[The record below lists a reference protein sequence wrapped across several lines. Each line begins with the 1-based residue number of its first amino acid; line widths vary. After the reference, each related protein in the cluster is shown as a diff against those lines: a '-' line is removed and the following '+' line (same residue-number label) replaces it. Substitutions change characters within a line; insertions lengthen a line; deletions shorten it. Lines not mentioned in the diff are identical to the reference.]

1 MAKDTEL
8 KIKISGKVDPSLKA
22 ACDKTTASLQ
32 RSYTKMKNTTKI
44 AAAAIA
50 GAGAM
55 ALKKS
60 IDIGSE
66 FEAQMSTVGA
76 IANASESDMA
86 RLTEKAKEMG
96 AKTVFSAKESGEAF
110 EYMAMAGW
118 KTGQMLN
125 GIEGI
130 MNLAAAS
137 GEELGTTSDIVT
149 DALTAFGLKAKDSTH
164 FANVLAQAATS
175 SNTNVG
181 MLGESFKYVAPV
193 AGSMGYSIED
203 VSLALGLMA
212 NASVKSSIA
221 GRALKTAIA
230 NMAAPTDK
238 MEAAM
243 KKYNISLKDN
253 HGNVKDFKSVLD
265 NVRDSL
271 GQITDKKERAAA
283 IKTIFGKDAMA
294 GMSAIITASK
304 KDYDSLTKS
313 IYNCDGAAE
322 KMANR
327 RLDNFKGDVEQ
338 LSGALETKAIEIY
351 ELSAGPLR
359 DVTQE
364 LTSWV
369 EEFDINSGAQKLED
383 FGASVID
390 AAEPLLNVGEWLL
403 DHPDVA
409 VTAISGV
416 AGVLTA
422 SNIAGHISN
431 ITASVKTL
439 NLALKANPILF
450 GGIAVA
456 GIVSAMGLAVY
467 EAGEQAKEAS
477 LDSHFG
483 NIAFSMDQ
491 LNDAADRIIGTDKL
505 QAVSELLS
513 STKVSDGFLK
523 QMQKASNE
531 VKKMDWKVSA
541 GLEISDED
549 ISDYKSNVESY
560 VKSAQDY
567 ISNQGYTVNIATNLL
582 YDDEDKKNKLLKDN
596 NSFYNGLDQEAKK
609 LSNKISKRLKK
620 AVKDGMTPD
629 LQEEVNGL
637 LQQLSDITN
646 TISQA
651 ESDAKWDTL
660 SAEFSG
666 KEMTAD
672 SFDKMQS
679 AINTN
684 IDEIKEGAQEALE
697 TANTNTNAKYL
708 RGKITEQEMQKEK
721 KSNAEAYNK
730 TINDAQNKG
739 AEFLYNTLLDTY
751 GKDIQS
757 GNYGGGNAKAIQQ
770 IIDKMSPTF
779 EGTDYESV
787 MDVFRNATLSG
798 NVVREKLLSLTS
810 LTGEKSSIEWGG
822 YADKIE
828 KDAESAKKIADNYF
842 SEVGNSS
849 KKSGEAA
856 VKTMKDVIKNG
867 LVSGVNANMPIS
879 ITGNYA
885 VTSSG
890 STASSS
896 SGTTTKKSAAD
907 ELNSPDLAKK
917 FGVPGHATG
926 TISTKEH
933 LAMVSEKN
941 KAEAIIPLDGSKRSR
956 SLYRETGR
964 ILGEG
969 QGQSS
974 SVFAP
979 QIHITMS
986 GSASN
991 QDAEKIRKI
1000 VEKQV
1005 EASYQKMVKKNKR
1018 LNMRG

>member
-76 IANASESDMA
+76 IANASESDMV
-86 RLTEKAKEMG
+86 RLTDKAKEMG
-96 AKTVFSAKESGEAF
+96 ATTKFTAVESGQAF

-118 KTGQMLN
+118 KTNQMLN
-125 GIEGI
+125 GISGI
-130 MNLAAAS
+130 MSLAAAS
-137 GEELGTTSDIVT
+137 GEDLGITSDIVT
-149 DALTAFGLKAKDSTH
+149 DALTAFGLKAKDSAH
-164 FANVLAQAATS
+164 FSDVLAQASAS
-175 SNTNVG
+175 ANTNVS

-203 VSLALGLMA
+203 TSLALGLMA

-221 GRALKTAIA
+221 GRSLKTAIA
-230 NMAAPTDK
+230 NMAAPTAK
-238 MEAAM
+238 MAATM
-243 KKYNISLKDN
+243 KKYNISLKDSN
-253 HGNVKDFKSVLD
+253 GGTKSLKSTID
-265 NVRDSL
+265 NIRESL
-271 GQITDKKERAAA
+271 GKIDDKKERAAA
-283 IKTIFGKDAMA
+283 IKNIFGKDALA
-294 GMSAIITASK
+294 GMSAIITASE
-304 KDYDSLTKS
+304 KDYNNLTKA

-327 RLDNFKGDVEQ
+327 KMDNLKGDVA
-338 LSGALETKAIEIY
+338 LLTSALETKAINIY
-351 ELSAGPLR
+351 ELTSGPLR
-359 DVTQE
+359 EVTQD
-364 LTSWV
+364 LTDWV
-369 EEFDINSGAQKLED
+369 EDFDVNSAAQKLED
-383 FGASVID
+383 FGSSVMD
-390 AAEPLLNVGEWLL
+390 VAEPLLNVGEWLL

-439 NLALKANPILF
+439 NLALKANPVLF

-456 GIVSAMGLAVY
+456 GILTGIGVAVY
-467 EAGEQAKEAS
+467 KAGEDAKEAS
-477 LDSHFG
+477 LDEHFG

-523 QMQKASNE
+523 QMQKAANE

-609 LSNKISKRLKK
+609 LSDKISKRLKK

-708 RGKITEQEMQKEK
+708 RGKITEEEMKKEK
-721 KSNAEAYNK
+721 ESNAEAYNK
-730 TINDAQNKG
+730 TISDAKNKG
-739 AEFLYNTLLDTY
+739 AEFMYNSLMDTY
-751 GKDIQS
+751 GRDIKWKYYGE
-757 GNYGGGNAKAIQQ
+757 GNGTAISQL
-770 IIDKMSPTF
+770 IEKMLPSVAGTEYEGKLKTIDKAASAHSSYNL
-779 EGTDYESV
+779 GTWLHLD
-787 MDVFRNATLSG
+787 
-798 NVVREKLLSLTS
+798 
-810 LTGEKSSIEWGG
+810 GEVS
-822 YADKIE
+822 
-828 KDAESAKKIADNYF
+828 AESP
-842 SEVGNSS
+842 
-849 KKSGEAA
+849 AA
-856 VKTMKDVIKNG
+856 
-867 LVSGVNANMPIS
+867 
-879 ITGNYA
+879 
-885 VTSSG
+885 
-890 STASSS
+890 
-896 SGTTTKKSAAD
+896 
-907 ELNSPDLAKK
+907 DLAKK
-917 FGVPGHATG
+917 YLDTKDLANLDLATPLSKSSKKGGKAAATTIKDTVKTELNSGVSATMPVNIKGNYTVSSDENLVKKDTSNGAVAKNSVKVPGHATG

-964 ILGEG
+964 LLGEG

>member
-76 IANASESDMA
+76 IANASESDMV
-86 RLTEKAKEMG
+86 RLTDKAKEMG
-96 AKTVFSAKESGEAF
+96 ATTKFTAVESGQAF

-118 KTGQMLN
+118 KTNQMLN
-125 GIEGI
+125 GISGI
-130 MNLAAAS
+130 MSLAAAS
-137 GEELGTTSDIVT
+137 GEDLGITSDIVT
-149 DALTAFGLKAKDSTH
+149 DALTAFGLKAKDSAH
-164 FANVLAQAATS
+164 FSDVLAQASAS
-175 SNTNVG
+175 ANTNVS

-203 VSLALGLMA
+203 TSLALGLMA

-221 GRALKTAIA
+221 GRSLKTAIA
-230 NMAAPTDK
+230 NMAAPTAK
-238 MEAAM
+238 MAATM
-243 KKYNISLKDN
+243 KKYNISLKDSN
-253 HGNVKDFKSVLD
+253 GGTKSLKSTID
-265 NVRDSL
+265 NIRESL
-271 GQITDKKERAAA
+271 GKIDDKKERAAA
-283 IKTIFGKDAMA
+283 IKNIFGKDALA
-294 GMSAIITASK
+294 GMSAIITASE
-304 KDYDSLTKS
+304 KDYNNLTKA

-327 RLDNFKGDVEQ
+327 KMDNLKGDVA
-338 LSGALETKAIEIY
+338 LLTSALETKAINIY
-351 ELSAGPLR
+351 ELTSGPLR
-359 DVTQE
+359 EVTQD
-364 LTSWV
+364 LTDWV
-369 EEFDINSGAQKLED
+369 EDFDVNSAAQKLED
-383 FGASVID
+383 FGSSVMD
-390 AAEPLLNVGEWLL
+390 VAEPLLNVGEWLL

-439 NLALKANPILF
+439 NLALKANPVLF

-456 GIVSAMGLAVY
+456 GILTGIGVAVY
-467 EAGEQAKEAS
+467 KAGEDAKEAS
-477 LDSHFG
+477 LDEHFG

-523 QMQKASNE
+523 QMQKAANE

-609 LSNKISKRLKK
+609 LSDKISKRLKK

-708 RGKITEQEMQKEK
+708 RGKITEEEMKKEK
-721 KSNAEAYNK
+721 ESNAEAYNK
-730 TINDAQNKG
+730 TISDAKNKG
-739 AEFLYNTLLDTY
+739 AEFMYNSLMDTY
-751 GKDIQS
+751 GRDIKWKYYGE
-757 GNYGGGNAKAIQQ
+757 GNGTAISQL
-770 IIDKMSPTF
+770 IEKMLPSVAGTEYEGKLKTIDKAASAHSSYNL
-779 EGTDYESV
+779 GTWLHLD
-787 MDVFRNATLSG
+787 
-798 NVVREKLLSLTS
+798 
-810 LTGEKSSIEWGG
+810 GEVS
-822 YADKIE
+822 
-828 KDAESAKKIADNYF
+828 AESP
-842 SEVGNSS
+842 
-849 KKSGEAA
+849 AA
-856 VKTMKDVIKNG
+856 
-867 LVSGVNANMPIS
+867 
-879 ITGNYA
+879 
-885 VTSSG
+885 
-890 STASSS
+890 
-896 SGTTTKKSAAD
+896 
-907 ELNSPDLAKK
+907 DLAKK
-917 FGVPGHATG
+917 YLDTKDLANLDLATPLSKSSKKGGKAAATTIKDTVKTELNSGVSATMPDNIKGNYTVSSDENLVKKDTSNGAVAKNSVKVPGHATG

-964 ILGEG
+964 LLGEG

>member
-66 FEAQMSTVGA
+66 FEDQMSTVGA
-76 IANASESDMA
+76 IANASESDMV
-86 RLTEKAKEMG
+86 RLTDKAKEMG
-96 AKTVFSAKESGEAF
+96 ATTKFTAVESGQAF

-118 KTGQMLN
+118 KTNQMLN
-125 GIEGI
+125 GISGI
-130 MNLAAAS
+130 MSLAAAS
-137 GEELGTTSDIVT
+137 GEDLGITSDIVT
-149 DALTAFGLKAKDSTH
+149 DALTAFGLKAKDSAH
-164 FANVLAQAATS
+164 FSDVLAQASAS
-175 SNTNVG
+175 ANTNVS

-203 VSLALGLMA
+203 TSLALGLMA

-221 GRALKTAIA
+221 GRSLKTAIA

-238 MEAAM
+238 MAATM
-243 KKYNISLKDN
+243 KKYNISLKDSD
-253 HGNVKDFKSVLD
+253 GGTKSLKSTID
-265 NVRDSL
+265 NIRESL
-271 GQITDKKERAAA
+271 GKIDDKKERAAA
-283 IKTIFGKDAMA
+283 IKNIFGKDALA
-294 GMSAIITASK
+294 GMSAIITASE
-304 KDYDSLTKS
+304 KDYDNLTKA

-327 RLDNFKGDVEQ
+327 KMDNLKGDVA
-338 LSGALETKAIEIY
+338 LLTSALETKAINIY
-351 ELSAGPLR
+351 ELTSGPLR
-359 DVTQE
+359 EVTQD
-364 LTSWV
+364 LTDWV
-369 EEFDINSGAQKLED
+369 EDFDVNSAAQKLED
-383 FGASVID
+383 FGSSVMD
-390 AAEPLLNVGEWLL
+390 VAEPLLNVGEWLL

-439 NLALKANPILF
+439 NLALKANPVLF
-450 GGIAVA
+450 GGMAVA
-456 GIVSAMGLAVY
+456 GLIAGVGVAVY
-467 EAGEQAKEAS
+467 QAGEQAKRSS
-477 LDSHFG
+477 LDAHFG

-523 QMQKASNE
+523 QMQKAANE

-609 LSNKISKRLKK
+609 LSDKISKRLKK

-730 TINDAQNKG
+730 TISDAKNKG
-739 AEFLYNTLLDTY
+739 AEFMYNSLMDTY
-751 GKDIQS
+751 GRDIKWKYYGE
-757 GNYGGGNAKAIQQ
+757 GNGTAISQL
-770 IIDKMSPTF
+770 IEKMLPSVAGTEYEGKLKTIDKAASAHSSYNL
-779 EGTDYESV
+779 GTWLHLDDEVS
-787 MDVFRNATLSG
+787 
-798 NVVREKLLSLTS
+798 
-810 LTGEKSSIEWGG
+810 
-822 YADKIE
+822 
-828 KDAESAKKIADNYF
+828 AESPAAELAKKYLDTKDLANLDLATPL
-842 SEVGNSS
+842 SKSS
-849 KKSGEAA
+849 KKGGKAA
-856 VKTMKDVIKNG
+856 ATTIKDTVKT
-867 LVSGVNANMPIS
+867 
-879 ITGNYA
+879 
-885 VTSSG
+885 
-890 STASSS
+890 
-896 SGTTTKKSAAD
+896 
-907 ELNSPDLAKK
+907 ELNSGVSATMPVNIKGNYTVSSDENLVKKDTSNGAVAKNSVK
-917 FGVPGHATG
+917 VPGHATG

-964 ILGEG
+964 LLGEG

>member
-76 IANASESDMA
+76 IANASESDMV
-86 RLTEKAKEMG
+86 RLTDKAKEMG
-96 AKTVFSAKESGEAF
+96 ATTKFTAVESGQAF

-118 KTGQMLN
+118 KTNQMLN
-125 GIEGI
+125 GISGI
-130 MNLAAAS
+130 MSLAAAS
-137 GEELGTTSDIVT
+137 GEDLGITSDIVT
-149 DALTAFGLKAKDSTH
+149 DALTAFGLKAKDSAH
-164 FANVLAQAATS
+164 FSDVLAQASAS
-175 SNTNVG
+175 ANTNVS

-203 VSLALGLMA
+203 TSLALGLMA

-221 GRALKTAIA
+221 GRSLKTAIA
-230 NMAAPTDK
+230 NMAAPTAK
-238 MEAAM
+238 MAATM
-243 KKYNISLKDN
+243 KKYNISLKDSN
-253 HGNVKDFKSVLD
+253 GGTKSLKSTID
-265 NVRDSL
+265 NIRESL
-271 GQITDKKERAAA
+271 GKIDDKKERAAA
-283 IKTIFGKDAMA
+283 IKNIFGKDALA
-294 GMSAIITASK
+294 GMSAIITASE
-304 KDYDSLTKS
+304 KDYNNLTKA

-327 RLDNFKGDVEQ
+327 KMDNLKGDVA
-338 LSGALETKAIEIY
+338 LLTSALETKAINIY
-351 ELSAGPLR
+351 ELTSGPLR
-359 DVTQE
+359 EVTQD
-364 LTSWV
+364 LTDWV
-369 EEFDINSGAQKLED
+369 EDFDVNSAAQKLED
-383 FGASVID
+383 FGSSVMD
-390 AAEPLLNVGEWLL
+390 VAEPLLNVGEWLL

-439 NLALKANPILF
+439 NLALKANPVLF

-456 GIVSAMGLAVY
+456 GILTGIGVAVY
-467 EAGEQAKEAS
+467 KAGEDAKEAS
-477 LDSHFG
+477 LDEHFG

-523 QMQKASNE
+523 QMQKAANE

-549 ISDYKSNVESY
+549 ISDYKSNVKSY

-609 LSNKISKRLKK
+609 LSDKISKRLKK

-708 RGKITEQEMQKEK
+708 RGKITEEEMKKEK
-721 KSNAEAYNK
+721 ESNAEAYNK
-730 TINDAQNKG
+730 TISDAKNKG
-739 AEFLYNTLLDTY
+739 AEFMYNSLMDTY
-751 GKDIQS
+751 GRDIKWKYYGE
-757 GNYGGGNAKAIQQ
+757 GNGTAISQL
-770 IIDKMSPTF
+770 IEKMLPSVAGTEYEGKLKTIDKAASAHSSYNL
-779 EGTDYESV
+779 GTWLHLDDEVS
-787 MDVFRNATLSG
+787 
-798 NVVREKLLSLTS
+798 
-810 LTGEKSSIEWGG
+810 
-822 YADKIE
+822 
-828 KDAESAKKIADNYF
+828 AESPAAELAKKYLDTKDLANLDLATPL
-842 SEVGNSS
+842 SKSS
-849 KKSGEAA
+849 KKGGKAA
-856 VKTMKDVIKNG
+856 ATTIKDTVKT
-867 LVSGVNANMPIS
+867 
-879 ITGNYA
+879 
-885 VTSSG
+885 
-890 STASSS
+890 
-896 SGTTTKKSAAD
+896 
-907 ELNSPDLAKK
+907 ELNSGVSATMPVNIKGNYTVSSDENLVKKDTSNGAVAKNSVK
-917 FGVPGHATG
+917 VPGHATG

-964 ILGEG
+964 LLGEG

>member
-76 IANASESDMA
+76 IANASESDMV
-86 RLTEKAKEMG
+86 RLTDKAKEMG
-96 AKTVFSAKESGEAF
+96 ATTKFTAVESGQAF

-118 KTGQMLN
+118 KTNQMLN
-125 GIEGI
+125 GISGI
-130 MNLAAAS
+130 MSLAAAS
-137 GEELGTTSDIVT
+137 GEDLGITSDIVT
-149 DALTAFGLKAKDSTH
+149 DALTAFGLKAKDSAH
-164 FANVLAQAATS
+164 FSDVLAQASAS
-175 SNTNVG
+175 ANTNVS

-203 VSLALGLMA
+203 TSLALGLMA

-221 GRALKTAIA
+221 GRSLKTAIA

-238 MEAAM
+238 MAATM
-243 KKYNISLKDN
+243 KKYNISLKDSD
-253 HGNVKDFKSVLD
+253 GGTKSLKSTID
-265 NVRDSL
+265 NIRESL
-271 GQITDKKERAAA
+271 GKIDDKKERAAA
-283 IKTIFGKDAMA
+283 IKNIFGKDALA
-294 GMSAIITASK
+294 GMSAIITASE
-304 KDYDSLTKS
+304 KDYNNLTKA

-327 RLDNFKGDVEQ
+327 KMDNLKGDVA
-338 LSGALETKAIEIY
+338 LLTSALETKAINIY
-351 ELSAGPLR
+351 ELTSGPLR
-359 DVTQE
+359 EVTQD
-364 LTSWV
+364 LTDWV
-369 EEFDINSGAQKLED
+369 EDFDVNSAAQKLED
-383 FGASVID
+383 FGSSVMD
-390 AAEPLLNVGEWLL
+390 VAEPLLNVGEWLL

-439 NLALKANPILF
+439 NLALKANPVLF
-450 GGIAVA
+450 GGMAVA
-456 GIVSAMGLAVY
+456 GLIAGVGVAVY
-467 EAGEQAKEAS
+467 QAGEQAKRSS
-477 LDSHFG
+477 LDAHFG

-609 LSNKISKRLKK
+609 LSDKISKRLKK

-730 TINDAQNKG
+730 TISDAKNKG
-739 AEFLYNTLLDTY
+739 AEFMYNSLMDTY
-751 GKDIQS
+751 GRDIKWKYYGE
-757 GNYGGGNAKAIQQ
+757 GNGTAISQL
-770 IIDKMSPTF
+770 IEKMLPSVAGTEYEGKLKTIDKAASAHSSYNL
-779 EGTDYESV
+779 GTWLHLDDEVS
-787 MDVFRNATLSG
+787 
-798 NVVREKLLSLTS
+798 
-810 LTGEKSSIEWGG
+810 
-822 YADKIE
+822 
-828 KDAESAKKIADNYF
+828 AESPAAELAKKYLDTKDLANLDLATPL
-842 SEVGNSS
+842 SKSS
-849 KKSGEAA
+849 KKGGKAA
-856 VKTMKDVIKNG
+856 ATTIKDTVKT
-867 LVSGVNANMPIS
+867 
-879 ITGNYA
+879 
-885 VTSSG
+885 
-890 STASSS
+890 
-896 SGTTTKKSAAD
+896 
-907 ELNSPDLAKK
+907 ELNSGVSATMPVNIKGNYTVSSDENLVKKDTSNGAVAKNSVK
-917 FGVPGHATG
+917 VPGHATG

-964 ILGEG
+964 LLGEG

>member
-76 IANASESDMA
+76 IANASESDMV
-86 RLTEKAKEMG
+86 RLTDKAKEMG
-96 AKTVFSAKESGEAF
+96 ATTKFTAVESGQAF

-118 KTGQMLN
+118 KTNQMLN
-125 GIEGI
+125 GISGI
-130 MNLAAAS
+130 MSLAAAS
-137 GEELGTTSDIVT
+137 GEDLGTTSDIVT
-149 DALTAFGLKAKDSTH
+149 DALTAFGLKAKDSAH
-164 FANVLAQAATS
+164 FSDVLAQASAS
-175 SNTNVG
+175 ANTNVS

-193 AGSMGYSIED
+193 AGSMGYSVED
-203 VSLALGLMA
+203 ISLALGLMA
-212 NASVKSSIA
+212 NASVKGSMA
-221 GRALKTAIA
+221 GTTLKTAIA

-238 MEAAM
+238 MAGAM
-243 KKYNISLKDN
+243 KKYNISLKDS

-271 GQITDKKERAAA
+271 GQLTDKKERAAA
-283 IKTIFGKDAMA
+283 IKTIFGKEALA

-304 KDYDSLTKS
+304 KDYDSLTES

-327 RLDNFKGDVEQ
+327 KMDNLKGDVA
-338 LSGALETKAIEIY
+338 LLTSALETKAINIY
-351 ELSAGPLR
+351 ELTSGPLR
-359 DVTQE
+359 EVTQD
-364 LTSWV
+364 LTDWV
-369 EEFDINSGAQKLED
+369 EDFDVNSAAQKLED
-383 FGASVID
+383 FGSSVMD
-390 AAEPLLNVGEWLL
+390 VAEPLLNVGEWLL

-439 NLALKANPILF
+439 NLALKANPVLF

-456 GIVSAMGLAVY
+456 GILTGIGVAVY
-467 EAGEQAKEAS
+467 KAGEDAKEAS
-477 LDSHFG
+477 LDEHFG

-505 QAVSELLS
+505 QSVSELLS

-523 QMQKASNE
+523 QMQKAANE

-560 VKSAQDY
+560 VKSTQDY

-609 LSNKISKRLKK
+609 LSDKISKRLKK

-708 RGKITEQEMQKEK
+708 RGKITEEEMKKEK
-721 KSNAEAYNK
+721 ESNAEAYNK
-730 TINDAQNKG
+730 TISDAKNKG
-739 AEFLYNTLLDTY
+739 AEFMYNSLMDTY
-751 GKDIQS
+751 GRDIKY
-757 GNYGGGNAKAIQQ
+757 GNYADGNAKAIQQ
-770 IIDKMSPTF
+770 IIDKMAPTI

-787 MDVFRNATLSG
+787 MNTIKSATLSG
-798 NVVREKLLSLTS
+798 DMVRGTLLTLGNIGRIDKN
-810 LTGEKSSIEWGG
+810 TG
-822 YADKIE
+822 YTDKIE
-828 KDAESAKKIADNYF
+828 QDAESAKKIADNYF

-917 FGVPGHATG
+917 FGIPGHATG

-964 ILGEG
+964 LLGEG

>member
-76 IANASESDMA
+76 IANASESDMV
-86 RLTEKAKEMG
+86 RLTDKAKEMG
-96 AKTVFSAKESGEAF
+96 ATTKFTAVESGQAF

-118 KTGQMLN
+118 KTNQMLN
-125 GIEGI
+125 GISGI
-130 MNLAAAS
+130 MSLAAAS
-137 GEELGTTSDIVT
+137 GEDLGITSDIVT
-149 DALTAFGLKAKDSTH
+149 DALTAFGLKAKDSAH
-164 FANVLAQAATS
+164 FSDVLAQASAS
-175 SNTNVG
+175 ANTNVS

-203 VSLALGLMA
+203 TSLALGLMA

-221 GRALKTAIA
+221 GRSLKTAIA
-230 NMAAPTDK
+230 NMAAPTAK
-238 MEAAM
+238 MAATM
-243 KKYNISLKDN
+243 KKYNISLKDSN
-253 HGNVKDFKSVLD
+253 GGTKSLKSTID
-265 NVRDSL
+265 NIRESL
-271 GQITDKKERAAA
+271 GKIDDKKERAAA
-283 IKTIFGKDAMA
+283 IKNIFGKDALA
-294 GMSAIITASK
+294 GMSAIITASE
-304 KDYDSLTKS
+304 KDYNNLTKA

-327 RLDNFKGDVEQ
+327 KMDNLKGDVA
-338 LSGALETKAIEIY
+338 LLTSALETKAINIY
-351 ELSAGPLR
+351 ELTSGPLR
-359 DVTQE
+359 EVTQD
-364 LTSWV
+364 LTDWV
-369 EEFDINSGAQKLED
+369 EDFDVNSAAQKLED
-383 FGASVID
+383 FGSSVMD
-390 AAEPLLNVGEWLL
+390 VAEPLLNVGEWLL

-439 NLALKANPILF
+439 NLALKANPVLF

-456 GIVSAMGLAVY
+456 GILTGIGVAVY
-467 EAGEQAKEAS
+467 KAGEDAKEAS
-477 LDSHFG
+477 LDEHFG

-523 QMQKASNE
+523 QMQKAANE

-609 LSNKISKRLKK
+609 LSDKISKRLKK
-620 AVKDGMTPD
+620 AVKEGMTPD

-637 LQQLSDITN
+637 LQQLSDITT

-708 RGKITEQEMQKEK
+708 RGKITEEEMKKEK
-721 KSNAEAYNK
+721 ESNAEAYNK
-730 TINDAQNKG
+730 TISDAKNKG
-739 AEFLYNTLLDTY
+739 AEFMYNSLMDTY
-751 GKDIQS
+751 GRDIKWKYYGE
-757 GNYGGGNAKAIQQ
+757 GNGTAISQL
-770 IIDKMSPTF
+770 IEKMLPSVAGTEYEGKLKTIDKAASAHSSYNL
-779 EGTDYESV
+779 GTWLHLD
-787 MDVFRNATLSG
+787 
-798 NVVREKLLSLTS
+798 
-810 LTGEKSSIEWGG
+810 GEVS
-822 YADKIE
+822 
-828 KDAESAKKIADNYF
+828 AESP
-842 SEVGNSS
+842 
-849 KKSGEAA
+849 AA
-856 VKTMKDVIKNG
+856 
-867 LVSGVNANMPIS
+867 
-879 ITGNYA
+879 
-885 VTSSG
+885 
-890 STASSS
+890 
-896 SGTTTKKSAAD
+896 
-907 ELNSPDLAKK
+907 DLAKK
-917 FGVPGHATG
+917 YLDTKDLANLDLATPLSKSSKKGGKAAATTIKDTVKTELNSGVSATMPVNIKGNYTVSSDENLVKKDTSNGAVAKNSVKVPGHATG

-964 ILGEG
+964 LLGEG

>member
-76 IANASESDMA
+76 IANASESDMV
-86 RLTEKAKEMG
+86 RLTDKAKEMG
-96 AKTVFSAKESGEAF
+96 ATTKFTAVESGQAF

-118 KTGQMLN
+118 KTNQMLN
-125 GIEGI
+125 GISGI
-130 MNLAAAS
+130 MSLAAAS
-137 GEELGTTSDIVT
+137 GEDLGITSDIVT
-149 DALTAFGLKAKDSTH
+149 DALTAFGLKAKDSAH
-164 FANVLAQAATS
+164 FSDVLAQASAS
-175 SNTNVG
+175 ANTNVS

-203 VSLALGLMA
+203 TSLALGLMA

-221 GRALKTAIA
+221 GRSLKTAIA

-238 MEAAM
+238 MAATM
-243 KKYNISLKDN
+243 KKYNISLKDSD
-253 HGNVKDFKSVLD
+253 GGTKSLKSTID
-265 NVRDSL
+265 NIRESL
-271 GQITDKKERAAA
+271 GKIDDKKERAAA
-283 IKTIFGKDAMA
+283 IKNIFGKDALA
-294 GMSAIITASK
+294 GMSAIITASE
-304 KDYDSLTKS
+304 KDYDNLTKA

-327 RLDNFKGDVEQ
+327 KMDNLKGDVA
-338 LSGALETKAIEIY
+338 LLTSALETKAINIY
-351 ELSAGPLR
+351 ELTSGPLR
-359 DVTQE
+359 EVTQD
-364 LTSWV
+364 LTDWV
-369 EEFDINSGAQKLED
+369 EDFDVNSAAQKLED
-383 FGASVID
+383 FGSSVMD
-390 AAEPLLNVGEWLL
+390 VAEPLLNVGEWLL

-439 NLALKANPILF
+439 NLALKANPVLF
-450 GGIAVA
+450 GGMAVA
-456 GIVSAMGLAVY
+456 GLIAGVGVAVY
-467 EAGEQAKEAS
+467 QAGEQAKRSS
-477 LDSHFG
+477 LDAHFG

-523 QMQKASNE
+523 QMQKAANE

-609 LSNKISKRLKK
+609 LSDKISKRLKK

-730 TINDAQNKG
+730 TISDAKNKG
-739 AEFLYNTLLDTY
+739 AEFMYNSLMDTY
-751 GKDIQS
+751 GRDIKWKYYGE
-757 GNYGGGNAKAIQQ
+757 GNGTAISQL
-770 IIDKMSPTF
+770 IEKMLPSVAGTEYEGKLKTIDKAASAHSSYNL
-779 EGTDYESV
+779 GTWLHLDDEVS
-787 MDVFRNATLSG
+787 
-798 NVVREKLLSLTS
+798 
-810 LTGEKSSIEWGG
+810 
-822 YADKIE
+822 
-828 KDAESAKKIADNYF
+828 AESPAAELAKKYLDTKDLANLDLATPL
-842 SEVGNSS
+842 SKSS
-849 KKSGEAA
+849 KKGGKAA
-856 VKTMKDVIKNG
+856 ATTIKDTVKT
-867 LVSGVNANMPIS
+867 
-879 ITGNYA
+879 
-885 VTSSG
+885 
-890 STASSS
+890 
-896 SGTTTKKSAAD
+896 
-907 ELNSPDLAKK
+907 ELNSGVSATMPVNIKGNYTVSSDENLVKKDTSNGAVAKNSVK
-917 FGVPGHATG
+917 VPGHATG

-964 ILGEG
+964 LLGEG

>member
-76 IANASESDMA
+76 IANASESDMV
-86 RLTEKAKEMG
+86 RLTDKAKEMG
-96 AKTVFSAKESGEAF
+96 ATTKFTAVESGQAF

-118 KTGQMLN
+118 KTNQMLN
-125 GIEGI
+125 GISGI
-130 MNLAAAS
+130 MSLAAAS
-137 GEELGTTSDIVT
+137 GEDLGITSDIVT
-149 DALTAFGLKAKDSTH
+149 DALTAFGLKAKDSAH
-164 FANVLAQAATS
+164 FSDVLAQASAS
-175 SNTNVG
+175 ANTNVS

-203 VSLALGLMA
+203 TSLALGLMA

-221 GRALKTAIA
+221 GRSLKTAIA
-230 NMAAPTDK
+230 NMAAPTAK
-238 MEAAM
+238 MAATM
-243 KKYNISLKDN
+243 KKYNISLKDSN
-253 HGNVKDFKSVLD
+253 GGTKSLKSTID
-265 NVRDSL
+265 NIRESL
-271 GQITDKKERAAA
+271 GKIDDKKERAAA
-283 IKTIFGKDAMA
+283 IKNIFGKDALA
-294 GMSAIITASK
+294 GMSAIITASE
-304 KDYDSLTKS
+304 KDYNNLTKA

-327 RLDNFKGDVEQ
+327 KMDNLKGDVA
-338 LSGALETKAIEIY
+338 LLTSALETKAINIY
-351 ELSAGPLR
+351 ELTSGPLR
-359 DVTQE
+359 EVTQD
-364 LTSWV
+364 LTDWV
-369 EEFDINSGAQKLED
+369 EDFDVNSAAQKLED
-383 FGASVID
+383 FGSSVMD
-390 AAEPLLNVGEWLL
+390 VAEPLLNVGEWLL

-439 NLALKANPILF
+439 NLALKANPVLF

-456 GIVSAMGLAVY
+456 GILTGIGVAVY
-467 EAGEQAKEAS
+467 KAGEDAKEAS
-477 LDSHFG
+477 LDEHFG

-523 QMQKASNE
+523 QMQKAANE

-582 YDDEDKKNKLLKDN
+582 YDDEDEKNKLLKDN
-596 NSFYNGLDQEAKK
+596 NSFYSGLDQEAKK
-609 LSNKISKRLKK
+609 LSDKISKRLKK

-684 IDEIKEGAQEALE
+684 IDEIKKGAQEALE

-730 TINDAQNKG
+730 TISDAKNKG
-739 AEFLYNTLLDTY
+739 AEFMYNSLMDTY
-751 GKDIQS
+751 GRDIKWKYYGE
-757 GNYGGGNAKAIQQ
+757 GNGTAISQL
-770 IIDKMSPTF
+770 IEKMLPSVAGTEYEGKLKTIDKAASAHSSYNL
-779 EGTDYESV
+779 GTWLHLDDEVS
-787 MDVFRNATLSG
+787 
-798 NVVREKLLSLTS
+798 
-810 LTGEKSSIEWGG
+810 
-822 YADKIE
+822 
-828 KDAESAKKIADNYF
+828 AESPAAELAKKYLDTKDLANLDLATPL
-842 SEVGNSS
+842 SKSS
-849 KKSGEAA
+849 KKGGKAA
-856 VKTMKDVIKNG
+856 ATTIKDTVKT
-867 LVSGVNANMPIS
+867 
-879 ITGNYA
+879 
-885 VTSSG
+885 
-890 STASSS
+890 
-896 SGTTTKKSAAD
+896 
-907 ELNSPDLAKK
+907 ELNSGVSATMPVNIKGNYTVSSDENLVKKDTSNGAVAKNSVK
-917 FGVPGHATG
+917 VPGHATG

-964 ILGEG
+964 LLGEG

>member
-76 IANASESDMA
+76 IANASESDMV
-86 RLTEKAKEMG
+86 RLTDKAKEMG
-96 AKTVFSAKESGEAF
+96 ATTKFTAVESGQAF

-118 KTGQMLN
+118 KTNQMLN
-125 GIEGI
+125 GISGI
-130 MNLAAAS
+130 MSLAAAS
-137 GEELGTTSDIVT
+137 GEDLGITSDIVT
-149 DALTAFGLKAKDSTH
+149 DALTAFGLKAKDSAH
-164 FANVLAQAATS
+164 FSDVLAQASAS
-175 SNTNVG
+175 ANTNVS

-203 VSLALGLMA
+203 TSLALGLMA

-221 GRALKTAIA
+221 GRSLKTAIA

-238 MEAAM
+238 MAATM
-243 KKYNISLKDN
+243 KKYNISLKDSD
-253 HGNVKDFKSVLD
+253 GGTKSLKSTID
-265 NVRDSL
+265 NIRESL
-271 GQITDKKERAAA
+271 GKIDDKKERAAA
-283 IKTIFGKDAMA
+283 IKNIFGKDALA
-294 GMSAIITASK
+294 GMSAIITASE
-304 KDYDSLTKS
+304 KDYDKLTKA

-327 RLDNFKGDVEQ
+327 KMDNLKGDMA
-338 LSGALETKAIEIY
+338 LLTSALETKAINIY
-351 ELSAGPLR
+351 ELTSGPLR
-359 DVTQE
+359 EVTQN
-364 LTSWV
+364 LTDWV
-369 EEFDINSGAQKLED
+369 EEFDVNSAAQKLED
-383 FGASVID
+383 FGSSVMD
-390 AAEPLLNVGEWLL
+390 VAEPLLNVGEWLL

-450 GGIAVA
+450 GGMAVA
-456 GIVSAMGLAVY
+456 GLIAGVGVAVY
-467 EAGEQAKEAS
+467 QAGEQAKRSS
-477 LDSHFG
+477 LDAHFG

-609 LSNKISKRLKK
+609 LSDKISKRLKK

-730 TINDAQNKG
+730 TISDAKNKG
-739 AEFLYNTLLDTY
+739 AEFMYNSLMDTY
-751 GKDIQS
+751 GRDIKWKYYGE
-757 GNYGGGNAKAIQQ
+757 GNGTAISQL
-770 IIDKMSPTF
+770 IEKMLPSVAGTEYEGKLKTIDKAASAHSSYNL
-779 EGTDYESV
+779 GTWLHLDDEVS
-787 MDVFRNATLSG
+787 
-798 NVVREKLLSLTS
+798 
-810 LTGEKSSIEWGG
+810 
-822 YADKIE
+822 
-828 KDAESAKKIADNYF
+828 AESPAAELAKKYLDTKDLANLDLATPL
-842 SEVGNSS
+842 SKSS
-849 KKSGEAA
+849 KKGGKAA
-856 VKTMKDVIKNG
+856 ATTIKDTVKT
-867 LVSGVNANMPIS
+867 
-879 ITGNYA
+879 
-885 VTSSG
+885 
-890 STASSS
+890 
-896 SGTTTKKSAAD
+896 
-907 ELNSPDLAKK
+907 ELNSGVSATMPVNIKGNYTVSSDENLVKKDTSNGAVAKNSVK
-917 FGVPGHATG
+917 VPGHATG

-964 ILGEG
+964 LLGEG

>member
-76 IANASESDMA
+76 IANASESDMV
-86 RLTEKAKEMG
+86 RLTDKAKEMG
-96 AKTVFSAKESGEAF
+96 ATTKFTAVESGQAF

-118 KTGQMLN
+118 KTNQMLN
-125 GIEGI
+125 GISGI
-130 MNLAAAS
+130 MSLAAAS
-137 GEELGTTSDIVT
+137 GEDLGITSDIVT
-149 DALTAFGLKAKDSTH
+149 DALTAFGLKAKDSAH
-164 FANVLAQAATS
+164 FSDVLAQASAS
-175 SNTNVG
+175 ANTNVS

-203 VSLALGLMA
+203 TSLALGLMA

-221 GRALKTAIA
+221 GRSLKTAIA

-238 MEAAM
+238 MAATM
-243 KKYNISLKDN
+243 KKYNISLKDSD
-253 HGNVKDFKSVLD
+253 GGTKSLKSTID
-265 NVRDSL
+265 NIRESL
-271 GQITDKKERAAA
+271 GKIDDKKERAAA
-283 IKTIFGKDAMA
+283 IKNIFGKDALA
-294 GMSAIITASK
+294 GMSAIITASE
-304 KDYDSLTKS
+304 KDYNNLTKA

-327 RLDNFKGDVEQ
+327 KMDNLKGDVA
-338 LSGALETKAIEIY
+338 LLTSALETKAINIY
-351 ELSAGPLR
+351 ELTSGPLR
-359 DVTQE
+359 EVTQD
-364 LTSWV
+364 LTDWV
-369 EEFDINSGAQKLED
+369 EDFDVNSAAQKLED
-383 FGASVID
+383 FGSSVMD
-390 AAEPLLNVGEWLL
+390 VAEPLLNVGEWLL

-439 NLALKANPILF
+439 NLALKANPVLF

-456 GIVSAMGLAVY
+456 GILTGIGVAVY
-467 EAGEQAKEAS
+467 KAGEDAKEAS
-477 LDSHFG
+477 LDEHFG

-523 QMQKASNE
+523 QMQKAANE

-609 LSNKISKRLKK
+609 LSDKISKRLKK

-660 SAEFSG
+660 SAQFSG

-708 RGKITEQEMQKEK
+708 RGKITEEEMKKEK

-730 TINDAQNKG
+730 TISDAQNKG
-739 AEFLYNTLLDTY
+739 AEFMYNSLMDTY
-751 GKDIQS
+751 GRDIKWKYYGE
-757 GNYGGGNAKAIQQ
+757 GNGTAISQL
-770 IIDKMSPTF
+770 IEKMLPSVAGTEYEGKLKTIDKAASAHSSYNL
-779 EGTDYESV
+779 GTWLHLDDEVS
-787 MDVFRNATLSG
+787 
-798 NVVREKLLSLTS
+798 
-810 LTGEKSSIEWGG
+810 
-822 YADKIE
+822 
-828 KDAESAKKIADNYF
+828 AESPAAELAKKYLDTKDFANLDLATPL
-842 SEVGNSS
+842 SKSS
-849 KKSGEAA
+849 KKGGKAA
-856 VKTMKDVIKNG
+856 ATTIKDTVKT
-867 LVSGVNANMPIS
+867 
-879 ITGNYA
+879 
-885 VTSSG
+885 
-890 STASSS
+890 
-896 SGTTTKKSAAD
+896 
-907 ELNSPDLAKK
+907 ELNSGVSATMPVNIKGNYTVSSDENLVKKDTSNGAVAKNSVK
-917 FGVPGHATG
+917 VPGHATG

-933 LAMVSEKN
+933 LAMVSVKN

-964 ILGEG
+964 LLGEG

>member
-76 IANASESDMA
+76 IANASESDMV
-86 RLTEKAKEMG
+86 RLTDKAKEMG
-96 AKTVFSAKESGEAF
+96 ATTKFTAVESGQAF

-118 KTGQMLN
+118 KTNQMLN
-125 GIEGI
+125 GISGI
-130 MNLAAAS
+130 MSLAAAS

-149 DALTAFGLKAKDSTH
+149 DALTAFNLKAKDSGH
-164 FANVLAQAATS
+164 FSDVLAQTS
-175 SNTNVG
+175 ASANTNVS

-193 AGSMGYSIED
+193 AGSMGYSVED
-203 VSLALGLMA
+203 ISLALGLMA
-212 NASVKSSIA
+212 NASVKGSMA
-221 GRALKTAIA
+221 GTTLKTAIA

-238 MEAAM
+238 MAGAM
-243 KKYNISLKDN
+243 KKYNISLKDS

-271 GQITDKKERAAA
+271 GQLTDKKERAAA
-283 IKTIFGKDAMA
+283 IKTIFGKEALA

-304 KDYDSLTKS
+304 KDYDSLTES

-327 RLDNFKGDVEQ
+327 KMDNLKGDMD
-338 LSGALETKAIEIY
+338 LLTSALETKAINIY
-351 ELSAGPLR
+351 ELTSGPLR
-359 DVTQE
+359 EVTQD
-364 LTSWV
+364 LTDWV
-369 EEFDINSGAQKLED
+369 EEFDVNSAAQKLED
-383 FGASVID
+383 FGSSVMNV
-390 AAEPLLNVGEWLL
+390 AEPLLNVGEWLL

-450 GGIAVA
+450 GGMAVA
-456 GIVSAMGLAVY
+456 GLIAGVGVAVY
-467 EAGEQAKEAS
+467 QAGEQAKRSS
-477 LDSHFG
+477 LDAHFG

-523 QMQKASNE
+523 QMQKAANE

-609 LSNKISKRLKK
+609 LSDKISKRLKK

-708 RGKITEQEMQKEK
+708 RGKITEEEMKKEK
-721 KSNAEAYNK
+721 ESNAEAYNK
-730 TINDAQNKG
+730 TISDAKNKG
-739 AEFLYNTLLDTY
+739 AEFMYNSLMDTY
-751 GKDIQS
+751 GRDIKY
-757 GNYGGGNAKAIQQ
+757 GNYADGNAKAIQQ
-770 IIDKMSPTF
+770 IIDKMAPTI

-787 MDVFRNATLSG
+787 MNTIKSATLSG
-798 NVVREKLLSLTS
+798 DMVRGTLLTLGNIGRIDKN
-810 LTGEKSSIEWGG
+810 TG
-822 YADKIE
+822 YTDKIE
-828 KDAESAKKIADNYF
+828 QDAESAKKIADNYF

-917 FGVPGHATG
+917 FGIPGHATG

-964 ILGEG
+964 LLGEG

>member
-76 IANASESDMA
+76 IANASESDMV
-86 RLTEKAKEMG
+86 RLTDKAKEMG
-96 AKTVFSAKESGEAF
+96 ATTKFTAVESGQAF

-118 KTGQMLN
+118 KTNQMLN
-125 GIEGI
+125 GISGI
-130 MNLAAAS
+130 MSLAAAS
-137 GEELGTTSDIVT
+137 GEDLGTTSDIVT
-149 DALTAFGLKAKDSTH
+149 DALTAFGLKAKDSAH
-164 FANVLAQAATS
+164 FSDVLAQASAS
-175 SNTNVG
+175 ANTNVS

-203 VSLALGLMA
+203 TSLALGLMA

-221 GRALKTAIA
+221 GRSLKTAIA

-238 MEAAM
+238 MAATM
-243 KKYNISLKDN
+243 KKYNISLKDSD
-253 HGNVKDFKSVLD
+253 GGTKSLKSTID
-265 NVRDSL
+265 NIRESL
-271 GQITDKKERAAA
+271 GKIDDKKERAAA
-283 IKTIFGKDAMA
+283 IKNIFGKDALA
-294 GMSAIITASK
+294 GMSAIITASE
-304 KDYDSLTKS
+304 KDYDNLTKA

-327 RLDNFKGDVEQ
+327 KMDNLKGDMA
-338 LSGALETKAIEIY
+338 LLTSALETKAINIY
-351 ELSAGPLR
+351 ELTSGPLR
-359 DVTQE
+359 EVTQD
-364 LTSWV
+364 LTDWV
-369 EEFDINSGAQKLED
+369 EDFDVNSAAQKLED
-383 FGASVID
+383 FGSSVMD
-390 AAEPLLNVGEWLL
+390 VAEPLLNVGEWLL
-403 DHPDVA
+403 HHPDVA

-450 GGIAVA
+450 GGMAVA
-456 GIVSAMGLAVY
+456 GLIAGVGVAVY
-467 EAGEQAKEAS
+467 QAGEQAKRSS
-477 LDSHFG
+477 LDAHFG

-609 LSNKISKRLKK
+609 LSDKISKRLKK

-684 IDEIKEGAQEALE
+684 IDEIKKGAQEALE

-730 TINDAQNKG
+730 TISDAKNKG
-739 AEFLYNTLLDTY
+739 AEFMYNSLMDTY
-751 GKDIQS
+751 GRDIKWKYYGE
-757 GNYGGGNAKAIQQ
+757 GNGTAISQL
-770 IIDKMSPTF
+770 IEKMLPSVAGTEYEGKLKTIDKAASAHSSYNL
-779 EGTDYESV
+779 GTWLHLDDEVS
-787 MDVFRNATLSG
+787 
-798 NVVREKLLSLTS
+798 
-810 LTGEKSSIEWGG
+810 
-822 YADKIE
+822 
-828 KDAESAKKIADNYF
+828 AESPAAELAKKYLDTKDLANLDLATPL
-842 SEVGNSS
+842 SKSS
-849 KKSGEAA
+849 KKGGKAA
-856 VKTMKDVIKNG
+856 ATTIKDTVKT
-867 LVSGVNANMPIS
+867 
-879 ITGNYA
+879 
-885 VTSSG
+885 
-890 STASSS
+890 
-896 SGTTTKKSAAD
+896 
-907 ELNSPDLAKK
+907 ELNSGVSATMPVNIKGNYTVSSDENLVKKDTSNGAVAKNSVK
-917 FGVPGHATG
+917 VPGHATG

-964 ILGEG
+964 LLGEG

>member
-1 MAKDTEL
+1 MARDTEL

-32 RSYTKMKNTTKI
+32 RSYNKMKNTTKI
-44 AAAAIA
+44 AATAIA

-76 IANASESDMA
+76 IANASESDMV

-96 AKTVFSAKESGEAF
+96 ATTKFTATQSGQAF

-118 KTGQMLN
+118 KTNQMLN
-125 GIEGI
+125 GISGI
-130 MNLAAAS
+130 MSLAAAS

-149 DALTAFGLKAKDSTH
+149 DALTAFNLKAKDSGH
-164 FANVLAQAATS
+164 FSDVLAQTS
-175 SNTNVG
+175 ASANTNVS

-193 AGSMGYSIED
+193 AGSMGYSVED
-203 VSLALGLMA
+203 ISLALGLMA
-212 NASVKSSIA
+212 NASVKGSMA
-221 GRALKTAIA
+221 GTALKTAIA

-243 KKYNISLKDN
+243 KKYNISLKDS

-271 GQITDKKERAAA
+271 GQLTDKKERAAA
-283 IKTIFGKDAMA
+283 IKTIFGKEALA

-304 KDYDSLTKS
+304 KDYDSLTES

-327 RLDNFKGDVEQ
+327 KMDNLKGDMD
-338 LSGALETKAIEIY
+338 LLTSALETKAINIY
-351 ELSAGPLR
+351 ELTSGPLR
-359 DVTQE
+359 EVTQNI
-364 LTSWV
+364 TDWV
-369 EEFDINSGAQKLED
+369 EEFDVNSAAQKLED
-383 FGASVID
+383 FGGAVMD
-390 AAEPLLNVGEWLL
+390 AAEPLLDVGEWLL

-409 VTAISGV
+409 VDAIGGV
-416 AGVLTA
+416 AGTLAA

-431 ITASVKTL
+431 ITSSVKAL
-439 NLALKANPILF
+439 NIALKANPVLF

-456 GIVSAMGLAVY
+456 GTLTAIGIAVY
-467 EAGEQAKEAS
+467 QAGEQAKEAS
-477 LDSHFG
+477 LEDHFG
-483 NIAFSMDQ
+483 NIAFSMDE

-505 QAVSELLS
+505 QEVSELLS
-513 STKVSDGFLK
+513 STRVSDGFLK
-523 QMQKASNE
+523 QMQKAANE

-541 GLEISDED
+541 GLKISNED
-549 ISDYKSNVESY
+549 ISDYKSNVETY

-567 ISNQGYTVNIATNLL
+567 INNQGYTVNIATNLL
-582 YDDEDKKNKLLKDN
+582 YDDGDTKNKLIKDN

-609 LSNKISKRLKK
+609 LSDKISKRLKK

-666 KEMTAD
+666 KNMTAD

-708 RGKITEQEMQKEK
+708 RGKITEEEMKKEK
-721 KSNAEAYNK
+721 ESNAEAYNK
-730 TINDAQNKG
+730 TISDAKNKG
-739 AEFLYNTLLDTY
+739 AEFMYNSLMDTY
-751 GKDIQS
+751 GRDIKY
-757 GNYGGGNAKAIQQ
+757 GNYADGNAKAIQQ
-770 IIDKMSPTF
+770 IIDKMAPTV
-779 EGTDYESV
+779 EGTDYESII
-787 MDVFRNATLSG
+787 NTIKSATLSG
-798 NVVREKLLSLTS
+798 DMVRGTLLTLGNIGRTDNN
-810 LTGEKSSIEWGG
+810 TG
-822 YADKIE
+822 YTDKIE
-828 KDAESAKKIADNYF
+828 QDAESAKKIADNYF

-941 KAEAIIPLDGSKRSR
+941 KAESIIPLDGSKRSK
-956 SLYRETGR
+956 SLYYETGR
-964 ILGEG
+964 ILGMEKG
-969 QGQSS
+969 G
-974 SVFAP
+974 SVTHFSP
-979 QIHITMS
+979 QIHITLS
-986 GSASN
+986 GSGSES
-991 QDAEKIRKI
+991 DAEKIRKI

-1005 EASYQKMVKKNKR
+1005 ESSYQKMIKKNKR

>member
-1 MAKDTEL
+1 MARDTEL

-32 RSYTKMKNTTKI
+32 RSYNKMKNTTKI
-44 AAAAIA
+44 AATAIA

-76 IANASESDMA
+76 IANASESDMV

-96 AKTVFSAKESGEAF
+96 ATTKFTATQSGQAF

-118 KTGQMLN
+118 KTSQMLN
-125 GIEGI
+125 GISGI
-130 MNLAAAS
+130 MSLAAAS

-149 DALTAFGLKAKDSTH
+149 DALTAFNLKAKDSGH
-164 FANVLAQAATS
+164 FSDVLAQTS
-175 SNTNVG
+175 ASANTNVS

-193 AGSMGYSIED
+193 AGSMGYSVED
-203 VSLALGLMA
+203 ISLALGLMA
-212 NASVKSSIA
+212 NASVKGSIA
-221 GRALKTAIA
+221 GRSLKTAIA

-243 KKYNISLKDN
+243 KKYNISLKDS

-271 GQITDKKERAAA
+271 GQLTDKKERAAA
-283 IKTIFGKDAMA
+283 IKTIFGKDALA

-304 KDYDSLTKS
+304 KDYDSLTES

-327 RLDNFKGDVEQ
+327 KMDNLKGDMD
-338 LSGALETKAIEIY
+338 LLTSALETKAINIY
-351 ELSAGPLR
+351 ELTSGPLR
-359 DVTQE
+359 EVTQN
-364 LTSWV
+364 LTDWV
-369 EEFDINSGAQKLED
+369 EEFDVNSAAQKLGD
-383 FGASVID
+383 FGGAVMD
-390 AAEPLLNVGEWLL
+390 AAEPLLDVGEWLL

-409 VTAISGV
+409 VDAIGGV
-416 AGVLTA
+416 AGTLVA

-431 ITASVKTL
+431 ITSSVKAL
-439 NLALKANPILF
+439 NIALKANPVLF

-456 GIVSAMGLAVY
+456 GTLTAIGIAVY
-467 EAGEQAKEAS
+467 QAGEQAKEAS
-477 LDSHFG
+477 LEDHFG
-483 NIAFSMDQ
+483 NIAFSMDE

-505 QAVSELLS
+505 QEVSELLS
-513 STKVSDGFLK
+513 STRVSDGFLK
-523 QMQKASNE
+523 QMQKAASE

-541 GLEISDED
+541 GLKISNED
-549 ISDYKSNVESY
+549 ISDYKSNVETY

-567 ISNQGYTVNIATNLL
+567 INNQGYTVNIATNLL
-582 YDDEDKKNKLLKDN
+582 YDDGDTKNKLIKDN

-609 LSNKISKRLKK
+609 LSDKISKRLKK

-666 KEMTAD
+666 KNMTAD

-708 RGKITEQEMQKEK
+708 RGKITEEEMKKEK
-721 KSNAEAYNK
+721 ESNAEAYNK
-730 TINDAQNKG
+730 TISDAKNKG
-739 AEFLYNTLLDTY
+739 AEFMYNSLMDTY
-751 GKDIQS
+751 GRDIKY
-757 GNYGGGNAKAIQQ
+757 GNYADGNAKAIQQ
-770 IIDKMSPTF
+770 IIDKMAPTV
-779 EGTDYESV
+779 EGTDYESII
-787 MDVFRNATLSG
+787 NTIKSATLSG
-798 NVVREKLLSLTS
+798 DMVRGTLLTLGNIGRTDNN
-810 LTGEKSSIEWGG
+810 TG
-822 YADKIE
+822 YTDKIE
-828 KDAESAKKIADNYF
+828 QDAESAKKIADNYF

-941 KAEAIIPLDGSKRSR
+941 KAEAIIPLDGSKRSK
-956 SLYRETGR
+956 SLYYETGR
-964 ILGEG
+964 ILGMEKG
-969 QGQSS
+969 G
-974 SVFAP
+974 SVTHFSP
-979 QIHITMS
+979 QIHITLS
-986 GSASN
+986 GSASES
-991 QDAEKIRKI
+991 DAEKIRKI

-1005 EASYQKMVKKNKR
+1005 ESSYQKMIKKNKR

>member
-76 IANASESDMA
+76 IANASESDMV
-86 RLTEKAKEMG
+86 RLTDKAKEMG
-96 AKTVFSAKESGEAF
+96 ATTKFTAVESGQAF

-118 KTGQMLN
+118 KTNQMLN
-125 GIEGI
+125 GISGI
-130 MNLAAAS
+130 MSLAAAS
-137 GEELGTTSDIVT
+137 GEDLGTTSDIVT
-149 DALTAFGLKAKDSTH
+149 DALTAFNLKAKDSGH
-164 FANVLAQAATS
+164 FSDVLAQTS
-175 SNTNVG
+175 ASANTNVS

-193 AGSMGYSIED
+193 AGSMGYSVED
-203 VSLALGLMA
+203 ISLALGLMA
-212 NASVKSSIA
+212 NASVKGSMA
-221 GRALKTAIA
+221 GTTLKTAIA

-238 MEAAM
+238 MAGAM
-243 KKYNISLKDN
+243 KKYNISLKDS

-271 GQITDKKERAAA
+271 GQLTDKKERAAA
-283 IKTIFGKDAMA
+283 IKTIFGKEALA

-304 KDYDSLTKS
+304 KDYDSLTES

-327 RLDNFKGDVEQ
+327 KMDNLKGDMD
-338 LSGALETKAIEIY
+338 LLTSALETKAINIY
-351 ELSAGPLR
+351 ELTSGPLR
-359 DVTQE
+359 EVTQD
-364 LTSWV
+364 LTDWV
-369 EEFDINSGAQKLED
+369 EDFDVNSAAQKLED
-383 FGASVID
+383 FGSSVMD
-390 AAEPLLNVGEWLL
+390 VAEPLLNVGEWLL

-439 NLALKANPILF
+439 NLALKANPVLF

-456 GIVSAMGLAVY
+456 GILTGIGVAVY
-467 EAGEQAKEAS
+467 KAGEDAKEAS
-477 LDSHFG
+477 LDEHFG

-505 QAVSELLS
+505 QSVSELLS

-523 QMQKASNE
+523 QMQKAANE

-609 LSNKISKRLKK
+609 LSDKISKRLKK

-684 IDEIKEGAQEALE
+684 IDEIKKGAQEALE

-721 KSNAEAYNK
+721 ESNAEAYNK
-730 TINDAQNKG
+730 TISDAKNKG
-739 AEFLYNTLLDTY
+739 AEFMYNSLMDTY
-751 GKDIQS
+751 GRDIKY
-757 GNYGGGNAKAIQQ
+757 GNYADGNAKAIQQ
-770 IIDKMSPTF
+770 IIDKMAPTV
-779 EGTDYESV
+779 EGTDYESIINTIK
-787 MDVFRNATLSG
+787 NATLSG
-798 NVVREKLLSLTS
+798 DMVRGTLLTLGNIGRTDNS
-810 LTGEKSSIEWGG
+810 TG
-822 YADKIE
+822 YTDKIE
-828 KDAESAKKIADNYF
+828 QDAESAKKIADNYF

-964 ILGEG
+964 LLGEG

>member
-76 IANASESDMA
+76 IANASESDMV
-86 RLTEKAKEMG
+86 RLTDKAKEMG
-96 AKTVFSAKESGEAF
+96 ATTKFTAIESGQAF

-118 KTGQMLN
+118 KTNQMLN
-125 GIEGI
+125 GISGI
-130 MNLAAAS
+130 MSLAAAS
-137 GEELGTTSDIVT
+137 GEDLGITSDIVT
-149 DALTAFGLKAKDSTH
+149 DALTAFGLKAKDSAH
-164 FANVLAQAATS
+164 FSDVLAQASAS
-175 SNTNVG
+175 ANTNVS

-203 VSLALGLMA
+203 TSLALGLMA

-221 GRALKTAIA
+221 GRSLKTAIA
-230 NMAAPTDK
+230 NMAAPTAK
-238 MEAAM
+238 MAATM
-243 KKYNISLKDN
+243 KKYNISLKDSN
-253 HGNVKDFKSVLD
+253 GGTKSLKSTID
-265 NVRDSL
+265 NIRESL
-271 GQITDKKERAAA
+271 GKIDDKKERAAA
-283 IKTIFGKDAMA
+283 IKNIFGKDALA
-294 GMSAIITASK
+294 GMSAIITASE
-304 KDYDSLTKS
+304 KDYNNLTKA

-327 RLDNFKGDVEQ
+327 KMDNLKGDVA
-338 LSGALETKAIEIY
+338 LLTSALETKAINIY
-351 ELSAGPLR
+351 ELTSGPLR
-359 DVTQE
+359 EVTQD
-364 LTSWV
+364 LTDWV
-369 EEFDINSGAQKLED
+369 EDFDVNSAAQKLED
-383 FGASVID
+383 FGSSVMD
-390 AAEPLLNVGEWLL
+390 VAEPLLNVGEWLL

-439 NLALKANPILF
+439 NLALKANPVLF

-456 GIVSAMGLAVY
+456 GILTGIGVAVY
-467 EAGEQAKEAS
+467 KAGEDAKEAS
-477 LDSHFG
+477 LDEHFG

-523 QMQKASNE
+523 QMQKAANE

-549 ISDYKSNVESY
+549 ISDYKSNVKSY

-609 LSNKISKRLKK
+609 LSDKISKRLKK

-708 RGKITEQEMQKEK
+708 RGKITEEEMKKEK
-721 KSNAEAYNK
+721 ESNAEAYNK
-730 TINDAQNKG
+730 TISDAKNKG
-739 AEFLYNTLLDTY
+739 AEFMYNSLMDTY
-751 GKDIQS
+751 GRDIKY
-757 GNYGGGNAKAIQQ
+757 GNYADGNAKAIQQ
-770 IIDKMSPTF
+770 IIDKMAPTV
-779 EGTDYESV
+779 EGTDYESII
-787 MDVFRNATLSG
+787 NTIKSATLSG
-798 NVVREKLLSLTS
+798 DMVRGTLLTLGNIGRTDNN
-810 LTGEKSSIEWGG
+810 TG
-822 YADKIE
+822 YTDKIE
-828 KDAESAKKIADNYF
+828 QDAESAKKIADNYF

-890 STASSS
+890 STASSR

-964 ILGEG
+964 LLGEG

>member
-76 IANASESDMA
+76 IANASESDMV
-86 RLTEKAKEMG
+86 RLTDKAKEMG
-96 AKTVFSAKESGEAF
+96 ATTKFTAVESGQAF

-118 KTGQMLN
+118 KTNQMLN
-125 GIEGI
+125 GISGI
-130 MNLAAAS
+130 MSLAAAS
-137 GEELGTTSDIVT
+137 GEDLGTTSDIVT
-149 DALTAFGLKAKDSTH
+149 DALTAFGLKAKDSAH
-164 FANVLAQAATS
+164 FSDVLAQASAS
-175 SNTNVG
+175 ANTNVS

-193 AGSMGYSIED
+193 AGSMGYSVED
-203 VSLALGLMA
+203 ISLALGLMA
-212 NASVKSSIA
+212 NASVKGSMA
-221 GRALKTAIA
+221 GTTLKTAIA

-238 MEAAM
+238 MAGAM
-243 KKYNISLKDN
+243 KKYNISLKDS

-271 GQITDKKERAAA
+271 GQLTDKKERAAA
-283 IKTIFGKDAMA
+283 IKTIFGKEALA

-304 KDYDSLTKS
+304 KDYDSLTES

-327 RLDNFKGDVEQ
+327 KMDNLKGDVA
-338 LSGALETKAIEIY
+338 LLTSALETKAINIY
-351 ELSAGPLR
+351 ELTSGPLR
-359 DVTQE
+359 EVTQD
-364 LTSWV
+364 LTDWV
-369 EEFDINSGAQKLED
+369 EDFDVNSAAQKLED
-383 FGASVID
+383 FGSSVMD
-390 AAEPLLNVGEWLL
+390 VAEPLLNVGEWLL

-439 NLALKANPILF
+439 NLALKANPVLF

-456 GIVSAMGLAVY
+456 GILTGIGVAVY
-467 EAGEQAKEAS
+467 KAGEDAKEAS
-477 LDSHFG
+477 LDEHFG

-505 QAVSELLS
+505 QSVSELLS

-523 QMQKASNE
+523 QMQKAANE

-609 LSNKISKRLKK
+609 LSDKISKRLKK

-708 RGKITEQEMQKEK
+708 RGKITEEEMKKEK
-721 KSNAEAYNK
+721 ESNAEAYNK
-730 TINDAQNKG
+730 TISDAKNKG
-739 AEFLYNTLLDTY
+739 AEFMYNSLMDTY
-751 GKDIQS
+751 GRDIKWKYYGE
-757 GNYGGGNAKAIQQ
+757 GNGTAISQL
-770 IIDKMSPTF
+770 IEKMLPSVAGTEYEGKLKTIDKAASAHSSYNL
-779 EGTDYESV
+779 GTWLHLDDEVS
-787 MDVFRNATLSG
+787 
-798 NVVREKLLSLTS
+798 
-810 LTGEKSSIEWGG
+810 
-822 YADKIE
+822 
-828 KDAESAKKIADNYF
+828 AESPAAELAKKYLDTKDLANLDLATPL
-842 SEVGNSS
+842 SKSS
-849 KKSGEAA
+849 KKGGKAA
-856 VKTMKDVIKNG
+856 ATTIKDTVKT
-867 LVSGVNANMPIS
+867 
-879 ITGNYA
+879 
-885 VTSSG
+885 
-890 STASSS
+890 
-896 SGTTTKKSAAD
+896 
-907 ELNSPDLAKK
+907 ELNSGVSATMPVNIKGNYTVSSDENLVKKDTSNGAVAKNSVK
-917 FGVPGHATG
+917 VPGHATG

-964 ILGEG
+964 LLGEG

>member
-1 MAKDTEL
+1 MARDTEL

-32 RSYTKMKNTTKI
+32 RSYNKMKNTTKI
-44 AAAAIA
+44 AATAIA

-76 IANASESDMA
+76 IANASESDMV

-96 AKTVFSAKESGEAF
+96 ATTKFTATQSGQAF

-118 KTGQMLN
+118 KTSQMLN
-125 GIEGI
+125 GISGI
-130 MNLAAAS
+130 MSLAAAS

-149 DALTAFGLKAKDSTH
+149 DALTAFNLKAKDSGH
-164 FANVLAQAATS
+164 FSDVLAQTS
-175 SNTNVG
+175 ASANTNVS

-193 AGSMGYSIED
+193 AGSMGYSVED
-203 VSLALGLMA
+203 ISLALGLMA
-212 NASVKSSIA
+212 NASVKGSMA
-221 GRALKTAIA
+221 GTALKTAIA
-230 NMAAPTDK
+230 NMAAPTEK
-238 MEAAM
+238 MDAAM
-243 KKYNISLKDN
+243 KKYNISLKDS

-283 IKTIFGKDAMA
+283 IKTIFGKEALA

-304 KDYDSLTKS
+304 KDYDSLTES

-327 RLDNFKGDVEQ
+327 KMDNLKGDMD
-338 LSGALETKAIEIY
+338 LLTSALETKAINIY
-351 ELSAGPLR
+351 ELTSGPLR
-359 DVTQE
+359 EVTQN
-364 LTSWV
+364 LTDWV
-369 EEFDINSGAQKLED
+369 EEFDVNSAAQKLED
-383 FGASVID
+383 FGGAVMD
-390 AAEPLLNVGEWLL
+390 AAEPLLDVGEWLL

-409 VTAISGV
+409 VDAIGGV
-416 AGVLTA
+416 AGTLVA

-431 ITASVKTL
+431 ITSSVKAL
-439 NLALKANPILF
+439 NIALKANPVLF

-456 GIVSAMGLAVY
+456 GTLTAIGTAVY
-467 EAGEQAKEAS
+467 QAGEQAKEAS
-477 LDSHFG
+477 LEDHFG
-483 NIAFSMDQ
+483 NIAFSMDE

-505 QAVSELLS
+505 QEVSELLS
-513 STKVSDGFLK
+513 STRVSDGFLK
-523 QMQKASNE
+523 QMQKAANE

-541 GLEISDED
+541 GLKISNED
-549 ISDYKSNVESY
+549 ISDYKSNVETY

-567 ISNQGYTVNIATNLL
+567 INNQGYTVNIATNLL
-582 YDDEDKKNKLLKDN
+582 YDDGDTKNKLIKDN

-609 LSNKISKRLKK
+609 LSDKISKRLKK

-666 KEMTAD
+666 KNMTAD

-708 RGKITEQEMQKEK
+708 RGKITEEEMKKEK
-721 KSNAEAYNK
+721 EANAEAYNK
-730 TINDAQNKG
+730 TISDAKNKG
-739 AEFLYNTLLDTY
+739 AEFMYNSLMDTY
-751 GKDIQS
+751 GRDIKY
-757 GNYGGGNAKAIQQ
+757 GNYADGNAKAIQQ
-770 IIDKMSPTF
+770 IIDKMAPTV
-779 EGTDYESV
+779 EGTDYESII
-787 MDVFRNATLSG
+787 NTIKSATLSG
-798 NVVREKLLSLTS
+798 DMVRGTLLTLGNIGRTDNN
-810 LTGEKSSIEWGG
+810 TG
-822 YADKIE
+822 YTDKIE
-828 KDAESAKKIADNYF
+828 QDAESAKKIADNYF

-941 KAEAIIPLDGSKRSR
+941 KAEAIIPLDGSKRSK
-956 SLYRETGR
+956 SLYYETGR
-964 ILGEG
+964 ILGMEKG
-969 QGQSS
+969 G
-974 SVFAP
+974 SVTHFSP
-979 QIHITMS
+979 QIHITLS
-986 GSASN
+986 GSASES
-991 QDAEKIRKI
+991 DAEKIRKI

-1005 EASYQKMVKKNKR
+1005 ESSYQKMIKKNKR

>member
-1 MAKDTEL
+1 MARDTEL

-32 RSYTKMKNTTKI
+32 RSYNKMKNTTKI
-44 AAAAIA
+44 AATAIA

-76 IANASESDMA
+76 IANASESDMV

-96 AKTVFSAKESGEAF
+96 ATTKFTATQSGQAF

-118 KTGQMLN
+118 KTSQMLN
-125 GIEGI
+125 GISGI
-130 MNLAAAS
+130 MSLAAAS

-149 DALTAFGLKAKDSTH
+149 DALTAFNLKAKDSGH
-164 FANVLAQAATS
+164 FSDVLAQTS
-175 SNTNVG
+175 ASANTNVS

-193 AGSMGYSIED
+193 AGSMGYSVED
-203 VSLALGLMA
+203 ISLALGLMA
-212 NASVKSSIA
+212 NASVKGSMA
-221 GRALKTAIA
+221 GTALKTAIA

-243 KKYNISLKDN
+243 KKYNISLKDS

-271 GQITDKKERAAA
+271 GQLTDKKERAAA
-283 IKTIFGKDAMA
+283 IKTIFGKEALA

-304 KDYDSLTKS
+304 KDYDSLTES

-327 RLDNFKGDVEQ
+327 KMDNLKGDMD
-338 LSGALETKAIEIY
+338 LLTSALETKAINIY
-351 ELSAGPLR
+351 ELTSGPLR
-359 DVTQE
+359 EVTQN
-364 LTSWV
+364 LTDWV
-369 EEFDINSGAQKLED
+369 EEFDVNSAAQKLED
-383 FGASVID
+383 FGGAVMD
-390 AAEPLLNVGEWLL
+390 AAEPLLDVGEWLL
-403 DHPDVA
+403 NHPDVA
-409 VTAISGV
+409 VDAIGGV
-416 AGVLTA
+416 AGTLVA

-431 ITASVKTL
+431 ITSSVKAL
-439 NLALKANPILF
+439 NIALKANPVLF

-456 GIVSAMGLAVY
+456 GTLTAIGTAVY
-467 EAGEQAKEAS
+467 QAGEQAKEAS
-477 LDSHFG
+477 LEDHFG
-483 NIAFSMDQ
+483 NIAFSMDE

-505 QAVSELLS
+505 QEVSELLS
-513 STKVSDGFLK
+513 STRVSDGFLK
-523 QMQKASNE
+523 QMQKAANE

-541 GLEISDED
+541 GLKISNED
-549 ISDYKSNVESY
+549 ISDYKSNVETY

-567 ISNQGYTVNIATNLL
+567 INNQGYTVNIATNLL
-582 YDDEDKKNKLLKDN
+582 YDDGDTKNKLIKDN

-609 LSNKISKRLKK
+609 LSDKISKRLKK

-666 KEMTAD
+666 KNMTAD

-708 RGKITEQEMQKEK
+708 RGKITEEEMKKEK
-721 KSNAEAYNK
+721 EANADAYEK
-730 TINDAQNKG
+730 IIRDAKNKG
-739 AEFLYNTLLDTY
+739 AEFMYNSLMDTY
-751 GKDIQS
+751 GRSIKWQD
-757 GNYGGGNAKAIQQ
+757 YGGGNSKAISDL
-770 IIDKMSPTF
+770 IDKMLPSV
-779 EGTDYESV
+779 EGTEYQNKLQTIQEAASNTNPTNIGTWIVPYEETTAIKGASDIAADYLNGKEGTKELENT
-787 MDVFRNATLSG
+787 DFATPLS
-798 NVVREKLLSLTS
+798 
-810 LTGEKSSIEWGG
+810 
-822 YADKIE
+822 
-828 KDAESAKKIADNYF
+828 IA
-842 SEVGNSS
+842 S
-849 KKSGEAA
+849 KKGGEVVAETLKNVIANKLNSGI
-856 VKTMKDVIKNG
+856 D
-867 LVSGVNANMPIS
+867 ANMPIN

-885 VTSSG
+885 ITSPGSASSG
-890 STASSS
+890 N
-896 SGTTTKKSAAD
+896 GKKSKGKV
-907 ELNSPDLAKK
+907 NI
-917 FGVPGHATG
+917 PGHATG

-941 KAEAIIPLDGSKRSR
+941 KAESIIPLDGSKRSK
-956 SLYRETGR
+956 SLYYETGR
-964 ILGEG
+964 ILGMEKG
-969 QGQSS
+969 G
-974 SVFAP
+974 SVTHFSP
-979 QIHITMS
+979 QIHITLS
-986 GSASN
+986 GSASES
-991 QDAEKIRKI
+991 DAEKIRKI

-1005 EASYQKMVKKNKR
+1005 ESSYQKMIKKNKR

>member
-76 IANASESDMA
+76 IANASESDMV
-86 RLTEKAKEMG
+86 RLTDKAKEMG
-96 AKTVFSAKESGEAF
+96 ATTKFTAVESGQAF

-118 KTGQMLN
+118 KTNQMLN
-125 GIEGI
+125 GISGI
-130 MNLAAAS
+130 MSLAAAS
-137 GEELGTTSDIVT
+137 GEDLGITSDIVT
-149 DALTAFGLKAKDSTH
+149 DALTAFGLKAKDSAH
-164 FANVLAQAATS
+164 FSDVLAQASAS
-175 SNTNVG
+175 ANTNVS

-203 VSLALGLMA
+203 TSLALGLMA

-221 GRALKTAIA
+221 GRSLKTAIA

-238 MEAAM
+238 MAATM
-243 KKYNISLKDN
+243 KKYNISLKDSD
-253 HGNVKDFKSVLD
+253 GGTKSLKSTID
-265 NVRDSL
+265 NIRESL
-271 GQITDKKERAAA
+271 GKIDDKKERAAA
-283 IKTIFGKDAMA
+283 IKNIFGKDALA
-294 GMSAIITASK
+294 GMSAIITASE
-304 KDYDSLTKS
+304 KDYDNLTKA

-327 RLDNFKGDVEQ
+327 KMDNLKGDVA
-338 LSGALETKAIEIY
+338 LLTSALETKAINIY
-351 ELSAGPLR
+351 ELTSGPLR
-359 DVTQE
+359 EVTQD
-364 LTSWV
+364 LTDWV
-369 EEFDINSGAQKLED
+369 EDFDVNSAAQKLED
-383 FGASVID
+383 FGSSVMD
-390 AAEPLLNVGEWLL
+390 VAEPLLNVGEWLL

-439 NLALKANPILF
+439 NLALKANPVLF
-450 GGIAVA
+450 GGMAVA
-456 GIVSAMGLAVY
+456 GLIAGVGVAVY
-467 EAGEQAKEAS
+467 QAGEQAKRSS
-477 LDSHFG
+477 LDAHFG

-523 QMQKASNE
+523 QMQKAANE

-609 LSNKISKRLKK
+609 LSDKISKRLKK

-730 TINDAQNKG
+730 TISDAKNKG
-739 AEFLYNTLLDTY
+739 AEFMYNSLMDTY
-751 GKDIQS
+751 GRDIKWKYYGE
-757 GNYGGGNAKAIQQ
+757 GNGTAISQL
-770 IIDKMSPTF
+770 IEKMLPSVAGTEYEGKLKTIDKAASAHSSYNL
-779 EGTDYESV
+779 GTWLHLDDEVS
-787 MDVFRNATLSG
+787 
-798 NVVREKLLSLTS
+798 
-810 LTGEKSSIEWGG
+810 
-822 YADKIE
+822 
-828 KDAESAKKIADNYF
+828 AESPAAELAKKYLDTKDLANLDLATPL
-842 SEVGNSS
+842 SKSS
-849 KKSGEAA
+849 KKGGKAA
-856 VKTMKDVIKNG
+856 ATTIKDTVKT
-867 LVSGVNANMPIS
+867 
-879 ITGNYA
+879 
-885 VTSSG
+885 
-890 STASSS
+890 
-896 SGTTTKKSAAD
+896 
-907 ELNSPDLAKK
+907 ELNSGVSATMPVNIKGNYTVSSDENLVKKDTSNGAVAKNSVK
-917 FGVPGHATG
+917 VPGHATG

-941 KAEAIIPLDGSKRSR
+941 KAEAIIPLDKSKRSR

-964 ILGEG
+964 LLGEG

>member
-1 MAKDTEL
+1 MARDTEL

-32 RSYTKMKNTTKI
+32 RSYNKMKNTTKI
-44 AAAAIA
+44 AATAIA

-76 IANASESDMA
+76 IANASESDMV

-96 AKTVFSAKESGEAF
+96 ATTKFTATQSGQAF

-118 KTGQMLN
+118 KTSQMLN
-125 GIEGI
+125 GISGI
-130 MNLAAAS
+130 MSLAAAS

-149 DALTAFGLKAKDSTH
+149 DALTAFNLKAKDSGH
-164 FANVLAQAATS
+164 FSDVLAQTS
-175 SNTNVG
+175 ASANTNVS

-193 AGSMGYSIED
+193 AGSMGYSVED
-203 VSLALGLMA
+203 ISLALGLMA
-212 NASVKSSIA
+212 NASVKGSMA
-221 GRALKTAIA
+221 GTALKTAIA

-243 KKYNISLKDN
+243 KKYNISLKDS

-271 GQITDKKERAAA
+271 GQLTDKKERAAA
-283 IKTIFGKDAMA
+283 IKTIFGKEALA

-304 KDYDSLTKS
+304 KDYDSLTES

-327 RLDNFKGDVEQ
+327 KMDNLKGDMD
-338 LSGALETKAIEIY
+338 LLTSALETKAINIY
-351 ELSAGPLR
+351 ELTSGPLR
-359 DVTQE
+359 EVTQN
-364 LTSWV
+364 LTDWV
-369 EEFDINSGAQKLED
+369 EEFDVNSAAQKLED
-383 FGASVID
+383 FGGAVMD
-390 AAEPLLNVGEWLL
+390 AAEPLLDVGEWLL

-409 VTAISGV
+409 VDAIGGV
-416 AGVLTA
+416 AGTLVA

-431 ITASVKTL
+431 ITSSVKAL
-439 NLALKANPILF
+439 NIALKANPVLF

-456 GIVSAMGLAVY
+456 GTLTAIGTAVY
-467 EAGEQAKEAS
+467 QAGEQAKEAS
-477 LDSHFG
+477 LEDHFG
-483 NIAFSMDQ
+483 NIAFSMDE

-505 QAVSELLS
+505 QEVSELLS
-513 STKVSDGFLK
+513 STRVSDGFLK
-523 QMQKASNE
+523 QMQKAANE

-541 GLEISDED
+541 GLKISNED
-549 ISDYKSNVESY
+549 ISDYKSNVETY

-567 ISNQGYTVNIATNLL
+567 INNQGYTVNIATNLL
-582 YDDEDKKNKLLKDN
+582 YDDGDTKNKLIKDN

-609 LSNKISKRLKK
+609 LSDKISKRLKK

-666 KEMTAD
+666 KNMTAD

-708 RGKITEQEMQKEK
+708 RGKITEEEMKKEK
-721 KSNAEAYNK
+721 ESNAEAYNK
-730 TINDAQNKG
+730 TISDAKNKG
-739 AEFLYNTLLDTY
+739 AEFMYNSLMDTY
-751 GKDIQS
+751 GRDIKY
-757 GNYGGGNAKAIQQ
+757 GNYADGNAKAIQQ
-770 IIDKMSPTF
+770 IIDKMAPTV
-779 EGTDYESV
+779 EGTDYESII
-787 MDVFRNATLSG
+787 NTIKSATLSG
-798 NVVREKLLSLTS
+798 DMVRGTLLTLGNIGRTDNN
-810 LTGEKSSIEWGG
+810 TG
-822 YADKIE
+822 YTDKIE
-828 KDAESAKKIADNYF
+828 QDAESAKKIADNYF

-941 KAEAIIPLDGSKRSR
+941 KAEAIIPLDGSKRSK
-956 SLYRETGR
+956 SLYYETGR
-964 ILGEG
+964 ILGMEKG
-969 QGQSS
+969 G
-974 SVFAP
+974 SVTHFSP
-979 QIHITMS
+979 QIHITLS
-986 GSASN
+986 GSASES
-991 QDAEKIRKI
+991 DAEKIRKI

-1005 EASYQKMVKKNKR
+1005 ESSYQKMIKKNKR

>member
-44 AAAAIA
+44 AAAIA

-76 IANASESDMA
+76 IANASESDMV
-86 RLTEKAKEMG
+86 RLTDKAKEMG
-96 AKTVFSAKESGEAF
+96 ATTKFTAVESGQAF

-118 KTGQMLN
+118 KTNQMLN
-125 GIEGI
+125 GISGI
-130 MNLAAAS
+130 MSLAAAS
-137 GEELGTTSDIVT
+137 GEDLGITSDIVT
-149 DALTAFGLKAKDSTH
+149 DALTAFGLKAKDSAH
-164 FANVLAQAATS
+164 FSDVLAQASAS
-175 SNTNVG
+175 ANTNVS

-203 VSLALGLMA
+203 TSLALGLMA

-221 GRALKTAIA
+221 GRSLKTAIA

-238 MEAAM
+238 MAATM
-243 KKYNISLKDN
+243 KKYNISLKDSD
-253 HGNVKDFKSVLD
+253 GGTKSLKSTID
-265 NVRDSL
+265 NIRESL
-271 GQITDKKERAAA
+271 GKIDDKKERAAA
-283 IKTIFGKDAMA
+283 IKNIFGKDALA
-294 GMSAIITASK
+294 GMSAIITASE
-304 KDYDSLTKS
+304 KDYNNLTKA

-327 RLDNFKGDVEQ
+327 KMDNLKGDMD
-338 LSGALETKAIEIY
+338 LLTSALETKAINIY
-351 ELSAGPLR
+351 ELTSGPLR
-359 DVTQE
+359 EVTQD
-364 LTSWV
+364 LTDWV
-369 EEFDINSGAQKLED
+369 EEFDVNSAAQKLED
-383 FGASVID
+383 FGSSVMD
-390 AAEPLLNVGEWLL
+390 VAEPLLNVGEWLL

-450 GGIAVA
+450 GGMAVA
-456 GIVSAMGLAVY
+456 GLIAGVGVAVY
-467 EAGEQAKEAS
+467 QAGEQAKRSS
-477 LDSHFG
+477 LDAHFG

-609 LSNKISKRLKK
+609 LSDKISKRLKK

-730 TINDAQNKG
+730 TISDAKNKG
-739 AEFLYNTLLDTY
+739 AEFMYNSLMDTY
-751 GKDIQS
+751 GRDIKWKYYGE
-757 GNYGGGNAKAIQQ
+757 GNGTAISQL
-770 IIDKMSPTF
+770 IEKMLPSVAGTEYEGKLKTIDKAASAHSSYNL
-779 EGTDYESV
+779 GTWLHLDDEVS
-787 MDVFRNATLSG
+787 
-798 NVVREKLLSLTS
+798 
-810 LTGEKSSIEWGG
+810 
-822 YADKIE
+822 
-828 KDAESAKKIADNYF
+828 AESPAAELAKKYLDTKDLANLDLATPL
-842 SEVGNSS
+842 SKSS
-849 KKSGEAA
+849 KKGGKAA
-856 VKTMKDVIKNG
+856 ATTIKDTVKT
-867 LVSGVNANMPIS
+867 
-879 ITGNYA
+879 
-885 VTSSG
+885 
-890 STASSS
+890 
-896 SGTTTKKSAAD
+896 
-907 ELNSPDLAKK
+907 ELNSGVSATMPVNIKGNYTVSSDENLVKKDTSNGAVAKNSVK
-917 FGVPGHATG
+917 VPGHATG

-964 ILGEG
+964 LLGEG

>member
-1 MAKDTEL
+1 
-8 KIKISGKVDPSLKA
+8 
-22 ACDKTTASLQ
+22 
-32 RSYTKMKNTTKI
+32 
-44 AAAAIA
+44 
-50 GAGAM
+50 
-55 ALKKS
+55 
-60 IDIGSE
+60 
-66 FEAQMSTVGA
+66 
-76 IANASESDMA
+76 
-86 RLTEKAKEMG
+86 
-96 AKTVFSAKESGEAF
+96 
-110 EYMAMAGW
+110 MAMAGW
-118 KTGQMLN
+118 KTNQMLN
-125 GIEGI
+125 GISGI
-130 MNLAAAS
+130 MSLAAAS
-137 GEELGTTSDIVT
+137 GEDLGITSDIVT
-149 DALTAFGLKAKDSTH
+149 DALTAFGLKAKDSAH
-164 FANVLAQAATS
+164 FSDVLAQASAS
-175 SNTNVG
+175 ANTNVS

-203 VSLALGLMA
+203 TSLALGLMA

-221 GRALKTAIA
+221 GRSLKTAIA

-238 MEAAM
+238 MAATM
-243 KKYNISLKDN
+243 KKYNISLKDSD
-253 HGNVKDFKSVLD
+253 GGTKSLKSTID
-265 NVRDSL
+265 NIRESL
-271 GQITDKKERAAA
+271 GKIDDKKERAAA
-283 IKTIFGKDAMA
+283 IKNIFGKDALA
-294 GMSAIITASK
+294 GMSAIITASE
-304 KDYDSLTKS
+304 KDYNNLTKA

-327 RLDNFKGDVEQ
+327 KMDNLKGDMD
-338 LSGALETKAIEIY
+338 LLTSALETKAINIY
-351 ELSAGPLR
+351 ELTSGPLR
-359 DVTQE
+359 EVTQD
-364 LTSWV
+364 LTDWV
-369 EEFDINSGAQKLED
+369 EEFDVNSAAQKLED
-383 FGASVID
+383 FGSSVMD
-390 AAEPLLNVGEWLL
+390 VAEPLLNVGEWLL

-450 GGIAVA
+450 GGMAVA
-456 GIVSAMGLAVY
+456 GLIAGVGVAVY
-467 EAGEQAKEAS
+467 QAGEQAKRSS
-477 LDSHFG
+477 LDAHFG

-609 LSNKISKRLKK
+609 LSDKISKRLKK

-730 TINDAQNKG
+730 TISDAKNKG
-739 AEFLYNTLLDTY
+739 AEFMYNSLMDTY
-751 GKDIQS
+751 GRDIKWKYYGE
-757 GNYGGGNAKAIQQ
+757 GNGTAISQL
-770 IIDKMSPTF
+770 IEKMLPSVAGTEYEGKLKTIDKAASAHSSYNL
-779 EGTDYESV
+779 GTWLHLDDEVS
-787 MDVFRNATLSG
+787 
-798 NVVREKLLSLTS
+798 
-810 LTGEKSSIEWGG
+810 
-822 YADKIE
+822 
-828 KDAESAKKIADNYF
+828 AESPAAELAKKYLDTKDLANLDLATPL
-842 SEVGNSS
+842 SKSS
-849 KKSGEAA
+849 KKGGKAA
-856 VKTMKDVIKNG
+856 ATTIKDTVKT
-867 LVSGVNANMPIS
+867 
-879 ITGNYA
+879 
-885 VTSSG
+885 
-890 STASSS
+890 
-896 SGTTTKKSAAD
+896 
-907 ELNSPDLAKK
+907 ELNSGVSATMPVNIKGNYTVSSDENLVKKDTSNGAVAKNSVK
-917 FGVPGHATG
+917 VPGHATG

-964 ILGEG
+964 LLGEG

>member
-76 IANASESDMA
+76 IANASESDMV
-86 RLTEKAKEMG
+86 RLTDKAKEMG
-96 AKTVFSAKESGEAF
+96 ATTKFTAVESGQAF

-118 KTGQMLN
+118 KTNQMLN
-125 GIEGI
+125 GISGI
-130 MNLAAAS
+130 MSLAAAS
-137 GEELGTTSDIVT
+137 GEDLGITSDIVT
-149 DALTAFGLKAKDSTH
+149 DALTAFGLKAKDSAH
-164 FANVLAQAATS
+164 FSDVLAQASAS
-175 SNTNVG
+175 ANTNVS

-203 VSLALGLMA
+203 TSLALGLMA

-221 GRALKTAIA
+221 GRSLKTAIA

-238 MEAAM
+238 MAATM
-243 KKYNISLKDN
+243 KKYNISLKDSD
-253 HGNVKDFKSVLD
+253 GGTKSLKSTID
-265 NVRDSL
+265 NIRESL
-271 GQITDKKERAAA
+271 GKIDDKKERAAA
-283 IKTIFGKDAMA
+283 IKNIFGKDALA
-294 GMSAIITASK
+294 GMSAIITASE
-304 KDYDSLTKS
+304 KDYNNLTKA

-327 RLDNFKGDVEQ
+327 KMDNLKGDVA
-338 LSGALETKAIEIY
+338 LLTSALETKAINIY
-351 ELSAGPLR
+351 ELTSGPLR
-359 DVTQE
+359 EVTQD
-364 LTSWV
+364 LTDWV
-369 EEFDINSGAQKLED
+369 EDFDVNSAAQKLED
-383 FGASVID
+383 FGSSVMD
-390 AAEPLLNVGEWLL
+390 VAEPLLNVGEWLL

-439 NLALKANPILF
+439 NLALKANPVLF
-450 GGIAVA
+450 GGMAVA
-456 GIVSAMGLAVY
+456 GLIAGVGVAVY
-467 EAGEQAKEAS
+467 QAGEQAKRSS
-477 LDSHFG
+477 LDAHFG

-609 LSNKISKRLKK
+609 LSDKISKRLKK

-730 TINDAQNKG
+730 TISDAKNKG
-739 AEFLYNTLLDTY
+739 AEFMYNSLMDTY
-751 GKDIQS
+751 GRDIKWKYYGE
-757 GNYGGGNAKAIQQ
+757 GNGTAISQL
-770 IIDKMSPTF
+770 IEKMLPSVAGTEYEGKLKTIDKAASAHSSYNL
-779 EGTDYESV
+779 GTWLHLDDEVS
-787 MDVFRNATLSG
+787 
-798 NVVREKLLSLTS
+798 
-810 LTGEKSSIEWGG
+810 
-822 YADKIE
+822 
-828 KDAESAKKIADNYF
+828 AESPAAELAKKYLDTKDLANLDLATPL
-842 SEVGNSS
+842 SKSS
-849 KKSGEAA
+849 KKGGKAA
-856 VKTMKDVIKNG
+856 ATTIKDTVKT
-867 LVSGVNANMPIS
+867 
-879 ITGNYA
+879 
-885 VTSSG
+885 
-890 STASSS
+890 
-896 SGTTTKKSAAD
+896 
-907 ELNSPDLAKK
+907 ELNSGVSATMPVNIKGNYTVSSDENLVKKDTSNGAVAKNSVK
-917 FGVPGHATG
+917 VPGHATG

-964 ILGEG
+964 LLGEG
-969 QGQSS
+969 QWQSS

>member
-1 MAKDTEL
+1 MARDTEL

-32 RSYTKMKNTTKI
+32 RSYNKMKNTTKI
-44 AAAAIA
+44 AATAIA

-76 IANASESDMA
+76 IANASESDMV

-96 AKTVFSAKESGEAF
+96 ATTKFTATQSGQAF

-118 KTGQMLN
+118 KTSQMLN
-125 GIEGI
+125 GISGI
-130 MNLAAAS
+130 MSLAAAS

-149 DALTAFGLKAKDSTH
+149 DALTAFNLTAKDSGH
-164 FANVLAQAATS
+164 FSDVLAQTS
-175 SNTNVG
+175 ASANTNVS

-193 AGSMGYSIED
+193 AGSMGYSVED
-203 VSLALGLMA
+203 ISLALGLMA
-212 NASVKSSIA
+212 NASVKGSMA
-221 GRALKTAIA
+221 GTALKTAIA

-243 KKYNISLKDN
+243 KKYNISLKDS

-271 GQITDKKERAAA
+271 GQLTDKKERAAA
-283 IKTIFGKDAMA
+283 IKTIFGKEALA

-304 KDYDSLTKS
+304 KDYDSLTES

-327 RLDNFKGDVEQ
+327 KMDNLKGDMD
-338 LSGALETKAIEIY
+338 LLTSAMETKAINIY
-351 ELSAGPLR
+351 ELTSGPLR
-359 DVTQE
+359 EVTQN
-364 LTSWV
+364 LTDWV
-369 EEFDINSGAQKLED
+369 EEFDVNSAAQKLED
-383 FGASVID
+383 FGGAVMD
-390 AAEPLLNVGEWLL
+390 AAEPLLDVGEWLL

-409 VTAISGV
+409 VDAIGGV
-416 AGVLTA
+416 AGTLVA

-431 ITASVKTL
+431 ITSSVKAL
-439 NLALKANPILF
+439 NIALKANPVLF

-456 GIVSAMGLAVY
+456 GTLTAIGTAVY
-467 EAGEQAKEAS
+467 QAGEQAKEAS
-477 LDSHFG
+477 LEDHFG
-483 NIAFSMDQ
+483 NIAFSMDE

-505 QAVSELLS
+505 QEVSELLS
-513 STKVSDGFLK
+513 STRVSDGFLK
-523 QMQKASNE
+523 QMQKAANE

-541 GLEISDED
+541 GLKISNED
-549 ISDYKSNVESY
+549 ISDYKSNVETY

-567 ISNQGYTVNIATNLL
+567 INNQGYTVNIATNLL
-582 YDDEDKKNKLLKDN
+582 YDDGDTKNKLIKDN

-609 LSNKISKRLKK
+609 LSDKISKRLKK

-666 KEMTAD
+666 KNMTAD

-708 RGKITEQEMQKEK
+708 RGKITEEEMKKEK
-721 KSNAEAYNK
+721 EANADAYEK
-730 TINDAQNKG
+730 TIQDAKNKG
-739 AEFLYNTLLDTY
+739 AEFMYNSLMDTY
-751 GKDIQS
+751 GRSIKWQD
-757 GNYGGGNAKAIQQ
+757 YGGGNSKAISDL
-770 IIDKMSPTF
+770 IDKMLPSV
-779 EGTDYESV
+779 EGTEYQNKLQTIQEAASNTNPTNIGTWIVPYEETTAIKGASDIAADYLNGKEGTKELENT
-787 MDVFRNATLSG
+787 DFATPLS
-798 NVVREKLLSLTS
+798 
-810 LTGEKSSIEWGG
+810 
-822 YADKIE
+822 
-828 KDAESAKKIADNYF
+828 IA
-842 SEVGNSS
+842 S
-849 KKSGEAA
+849 KKGGEVVAETLKNVIANKLNSGI
-856 VKTMKDVIKNG
+856 D
-867 LVSGVNANMPIS
+867 ANMPIN

-885 VTSSG
+885 ITSPGSASSG
-890 STASSS
+890 N
-896 SGTTTKKSAAD
+896 GKKSKGKV
-907 ELNSPDLAKK
+907 NI
-917 FGVPGHATG
+917 PGHATG

-941 KAEAIIPLDGSKRSR
+941 KAESIIPLDGSKRSK
-956 SLYRETGR
+956 SLYYETGR
-964 ILGEG
+964 ILGMENG
-969 QGQSS
+969 G
-974 SVFAP
+974 SVTHFSP
-979 QIHITMS
+979 QIHITLS
-986 GSASN
+986 GSVSEA
-991 QDAEKIRKI
+991 DAEKIRKI

-1005 EASYQKMVKKNKR
+1005 ESSYQKMIKKNKR

>member
-76 IANASESDMA
+76 IANASESDMV
-86 RLTEKAKEMG
+86 RLTDKAKEMG
-96 AKTVFSAKESGEAF
+96 ATTKFTAVESGQAF

-118 KTGQMLN
+118 KTNQMLN
-125 GIEGI
+125 GISGI
-130 MNLAAAS
+130 MSLAAAS
-137 GEELGTTSDIVT
+137 GEDLGTTSDIVT
-149 DALTAFGLKAKDSTH
+149 DALTAFGLKAKDSAH
-164 FANVLAQAATS
+164 FSDVLAQTS
-175 SNTNVG
+175 ASANTNVS

-203 VSLALGLMA
+203 ISLALGLMA

-221 GRALKTAIA
+221 GRSLKTAIA
-230 NMAAPTDK
+230 NMAAPTDT
-238 MEAAM
+238 MATAM
-243 KKYNISLKDN
+243 KKYNISLKDS
-253 HGNVKDFKSVLD
+253 HGGIKDFKSVLD
-265 NVRDSL
+265 NIRESL
-271 GQITDKKERAAA
+271 GKIDDKKERAAA
-283 IKTIFGKDAMA
+283 IKNIFGKDALA
-294 GMSAIITASK
+294 GMSAIITASE
-304 KDYDSLTKS
+304 KDYDNLTKA

-322 KMANR
+322 KMADR
-327 RLDNFKGDVEQ
+327 KMDNLKGDVA
-338 LSGALETKAIEIY
+338 LLTSALETKAINIY
-351 ELSAGPLR
+351 ELTSGPLR
-359 DVTQE
+359 EITQD
-364 LTSWV
+364 LTDWV
-369 EEFDINSGAQKLED
+369 EEFDVNSAAQKLED
-383 FGASVID
+383 FGSSVMD
-390 AAEPLLNVGEWLL
+390 VAEPLLNVGEWLL

-409 VTAISGV
+409 VNAISGV
-416 AGVLTA
+416 AGTLVA

-431 ITASVKTL
+431 ITTSVKTL
-439 NLALKANPILF
+439 NVALKANPVLF

-456 GIVSAMGLAVY
+456 GILTGIGVAVY
-467 EAGEQAKEAS
+467 KAGEDAKEAS
-477 LDSHFG
+477 LDEHFG

-523 QMQKASNE
+523 QMQKAANE

-582 YDDEDKKNKLLKDN
+582 YDEEDKKNKLLKDN
-596 NSFYNGLDQEAKK
+596 NSFYSGLDQEAKK
-609 LSNKISKRLKK
+609 LSDKISKRLKK

-684 IDEIKEGAQEALE
+684 INEIKEGAQEALE

-708 RGKITEQEMQKEK
+708 RGKITEEEMKKEK
-721 KSNAEAYNK
+721 ESNAEAYNK
-730 TINDAQNKG
+730 TISDAQNKG
-739 AEFLYNTLLDTY
+739 AEFMYNSLMDTY
-751 GKDIQS
+751 GRDIKY
-757 GNYGGGNAKAIQQ
+757 GNYADGNAKAIQQ
-770 IIDKMSPTF
+770 IIDKMAPTV
-779 EGTDYESV
+779 EGTDYESIINTIK
-787 MDVFRNATLSG
+787 NATLSG
-798 NVVREKLLSLTS
+798 DMVRGTLLTLGNIGRTDNN
-810 LTGEKSSIEWGG
+810 TG
-822 YADKIE
+822 YTDKIE
-828 KDAESAKKIADNYF
+828 QDAESAKKIADNYF

-885 VTSSG
+885 VNSSG

-896 SGTTTKKSAAD
+896 SGTTVKKSAAD

-956 SLYRETGR
+956 SLYREAGR
-964 ILGEG
+964 LLGEG

-979 QIHITMS
+979 QIHITIS

>member
-76 IANASESDMA
+76 IANASESDMV
-86 RLTEKAKEMG
+86 RLTDKAKEMG
-96 AKTVFSAKESGEAF
+96 ATTKFTAVESGQAF

-118 KTGQMLN
+118 KTNQMLN
-125 GIEGI
+125 GISGI
-130 MNLAAAS
+130 MSLAAAS
-137 GEELGTTSDIVT
+137 GEDLGTTSDIVT
-149 DALTAFGLKAKDSTH
+149 DALTAFGLKAKDSAH
-164 FANVLAQAATS
+164 FSDVLAQASAS
-175 SNTNVG
+175 ANTNVS

-203 VSLALGLMA
+203 TSLALGLMA

-221 GRALKTAIA
+221 GRSLKTAIA

-238 MEAAM
+238 MAATM
-243 KKYNISLKDN
+243 KKYNISLKDSD
-253 HGNVKDFKSVLD
+253 GGTKSLKSTID
-265 NVRDSL
+265 NIRESL
-271 GQITDKKERAAA
+271 GKIDDKKERAAA
-283 IKTIFGKDAMA
+283 IKNIFGKDALA
-294 GMSAIITASK
+294 GMSAIITASE
-304 KDYDSLTKS
+304 KDYDNLTKA

-327 RLDNFKGDVEQ
+327 KMDNLKGDMA
-338 LSGALETKAIEIY
+338 LLTSALETKAINIY
-351 ELSAGPLR
+351 ELTSGPLR
-359 DVTQE
+359 EVTQD
-364 LTSWV
+364 LTDWV
-369 EEFDINSGAQKLED
+369 EDFDVNSAAQKLED
-383 FGASVID
+383 FGSSVMD
-390 AAEPLLNVGEWLL
+390 VAEPLLNVGEWLL

-450 GGIAVA
+450 GGMAVA
-456 GIVSAMGLAVY
+456 GLIAGVGVAVY
-467 EAGEQAKEAS
+467 QAGEQAKRSS
-477 LDSHFG
+477 LDAHFG

-609 LSNKISKRLKK
+609 LSDKISKRLKK

-684 IDEIKEGAQEALE
+684 IDEIKKGAQEALE

-730 TINDAQNKG
+730 TISDAKNKG
-739 AEFLYNTLLDTY
+739 AEFMYNSLMDTY
-751 GKDIQS
+751 GRDIKWKYYGE
-757 GNYGGGNAKAIQQ
+757 GNGTAISQL
-770 IIDKMSPTF
+770 IEKMLPSVAGTEYEGKLKTIDKAASAHSSYNL
-779 EGTDYESV
+779 GTWLHLDDEVS
-787 MDVFRNATLSG
+787 
-798 NVVREKLLSLTS
+798 
-810 LTGEKSSIEWGG
+810 
-822 YADKIE
+822 
-828 KDAESAKKIADNYF
+828 AESPAAELAKKYLDTKDLANLDLATPL
-842 SEVGNSS
+842 SKSS
-849 KKSGEAA
+849 KKGGKAA
-856 VKTMKDVIKNG
+856 ATTIKDTVKT
-867 LVSGVNANMPIS
+867 
-879 ITGNYA
+879 
-885 VTSSG
+885 
-890 STASSS
+890 
-896 SGTTTKKSAAD
+896 
-907 ELNSPDLAKK
+907 ELNSGVSATMPVNIKGNYTVSSDENLVKKDTSNGAVAKNSVK
-917 FGVPGHATG
+917 VPGHATG

-964 ILGEG
+964 LLGEG

>member
-1 MAKDTEL
+1 MARDTEL

-32 RSYTKMKNTTKI
+32 RSYNKMKNTTKI
-44 AAAAIA
+44 AATAIA

-76 IANASESDMA
+76 IANASESDMV

-96 AKTVFSAKESGEAF
+96 ATTKFTATQSGQAF

-118 KTGQMLN
+118 KTSQMLN
-125 GIEGI
+125 GISGI
-130 MNLAAAS
+130 MSLAAAS

-149 DALTAFGLKAKDSTH
+149 DALTAFNLKAKDSGH
-164 FANVLAQAATS
+164 FSDVLAQTS
-175 SNTNVG
+175 ASANTNVS

-193 AGSMGYSIED
+193 AGSMGYSVED
-203 VSLALGLMA
+203 ISLALGLMA
-212 NASVKSSIA
+212 NASVKGSMA
-221 GRALKTAIA
+221 GTALKTAIA
-230 NMAAPTDK
+230 NMAAPTEK
-238 MEAAM
+238 MDAAM
-243 KKYNISLKDN
+243 KKYNISLKDS

-283 IKTIFGKDAMA
+283 IKTIFGKEALA

-304 KDYDSLTKS
+304 KDYDSLTES

-327 RLDNFKGDVEQ
+327 KMDNLKGDMD
-338 LSGALETKAIEIY
+338 LLTSALETKAINIY
-351 ELSAGPLR
+351 ELTSGPLR
-359 DVTQE
+359 EVTQN
-364 LTSWV
+364 LTDWV
-369 EEFDINSGAQKLED
+369 EEFDVNSAAQKLED
-383 FGASVID
+383 FGGAVMD
-390 AAEPLLNVGEWLL
+390 AAEPLLDVGEWLL

-409 VTAISGV
+409 VDAIGGV
-416 AGVLTA
+416 AGTLVA

-431 ITASVKTL
+431 ITSSVKAL
-439 NLALKANPILF
+439 NIALKANPVLF

-456 GIVSAMGLAVY
+456 GTLTAIGTAVY
-467 EAGEQAKEAS
+467 QAGEQAKEAS
-477 LDSHFG
+477 LEDHFG
-483 NIAFSMDQ
+483 NIAFSMDE

-505 QAVSELLS
+505 QEVSELLS
-513 STKVSDGFLK
+513 STRVSDGFLK
-523 QMQKASNE
+523 QMQKAANE

-541 GLEISDED
+541 GLKISNED
-549 ISDYKSNVESY
+549 ISDYKSNVETY

-567 ISNQGYTVNIATNLL
+567 INNQGYTVNIATNLL
-582 YDDEDKKNKLLKDN
+582 YDDGDTKNKLIKDN

-609 LSNKISKRLKK
+609 LSDKISKRLKK

-666 KEMTAD
+666 KNMSAD

-708 RGKITEQEMQKEK
+708 RGKITEEEMKKEK
-721 KSNAEAYNK
+721 EANAEAYNK
-730 TINDAQNKG
+730 TISDAKNKG
-739 AEFLYNTLLDTY
+739 AEFMYNSLMDTY
-751 GKDIQS
+751 GRDIKY
-757 GNYGGGNAKAIQQ
+757 GNYADGNAKAIQQ
-770 IIDKMSPTF
+770 IIDKMAPTV
-779 EGTDYESV
+779 EGTDYESII
-787 MDVFRNATLSG
+787 NTIKSATLSG
-798 NVVREKLLSLTS
+798 DMVRGTLLTLGNIGRTDNN
-810 LTGEKSSIEWGG
+810 TG
-822 YADKIE
+822 YTDKIE
-828 KDAESAKKIADNYF
+828 QDAESAKKIADNYF

-941 KAEAIIPLDGSKRSR
+941 KAESIIPLDGSKRSK
-956 SLYRETGR
+956 SLYYETGR
-964 ILGEG
+964 ILGMEKG
-969 QGQSS
+969 G
-974 SVFAP
+974 SVTHFSP
-979 QIHITMS
+979 QIHITLS
-986 GSASN
+986 GSASES
-991 QDAEKIRKI
+991 DAEKIRKI

-1005 EASYQKMVKKNKR
+1005 ESSYQKMIKKNKR

>member
-1 MAKDTEL
+1 MARDTEL

-32 RSYTKMKNTTKI
+32 RSYNKMKNTTKI
-44 AAAAIA
+44 AATAIA

-76 IANASESDMA
+76 IANASESDMV

-96 AKTVFSAKESGEAF
+96 ATTKFTATQSGQAF

-118 KTGQMLN
+118 KTSQMLN
-125 GIEGI
+125 GISGI
-130 MNLAAAS
+130 MSLAAAS

-149 DALTAFGLKAKDSTH
+149 DALTAFNLKAKDSGH
-164 FANVLAQAATS
+164 FSDVLAQTS
-175 SNTNVG
+175 ASANTNVS

-193 AGSMGYSIED
+193 AGSMGYSVED
-203 VSLALGLMA
+203 ISLALGLMA
-212 NASVKSSIA
+212 NASVKGSIA
-221 GRALKTAIA
+221 GRSLKTAIA

-243 KKYNISLKDN
+243 KKYNISLKDS

-271 GQITDKKERAAA
+271 GQLTDKKERAAA
-283 IKTIFGKDAMA
+283 IKTIFGKDALA

-304 KDYDSLTKS
+304 KDYDSLTES

-327 RLDNFKGDVEQ
+327 KMDNLKGDMD
-338 LSGALETKAIEIY
+338 LLTSALETKAINIY
-351 ELSAGPLR
+351 ELTSGPLR
-359 DVTQE
+359 EVTQN
-364 LTSWV
+364 LTDWV
-369 EEFDINSGAQKLED
+369 EEFDVNSAAQKLGD
-383 FGASVID
+383 FGGAVMD
-390 AAEPLLNVGEWLL
+390 AAEPLLDVGEWLL

-409 VTAISGV
+409 VDAIGGV
-416 AGVLTA
+416 AGTLVA

-431 ITASVKTL
+431 ITSSVKAL
-439 NLALKANPILF
+439 NIALKANPVLF

-456 GIVSAMGLAVY
+456 GTLTAIGIAVY
-467 EAGEQAKEAS
+467 QAGEQAKEAS
-477 LDSHFG
+477 LEDHFG
-483 NIAFSMDQ
+483 NIAFSMDE

-505 QAVSELLS
+505 QEVSELLS
-513 STKVSDGFLK
+513 STRVSDGFLK
-523 QMQKASNE
+523 QMQKAASE

-541 GLEISDED
+541 GLKISNED
-549 ISDYKSNVESY
+549 ISDYKSNVETY

-567 ISNQGYTVNIATNLL
+567 INNQGYTVNIATNLL
-582 YDDEDKKNKLLKDN
+582 YDDGDTKNKLIKDN

-609 LSNKISKRLKK
+609 LSDKISKRLKK

-666 KEMTAD
+666 KNMTAD

-708 RGKITEQEMQKEK
+708 RGKITEEEMNKEK
-721 KSNAEAYNK
+721 ESNAEAYNK
-730 TINDAQNKG
+730 TISDAKNKG
-739 AEFLYNTLLDTY
+739 AEFMYNSLMDTY
-751 GKDIQS
+751 GRDIKY
-757 GNYGGGNAKAIQQ
+757 GNYADGNAKAIQQ
-770 IIDKMSPTF
+770 IIDKMAPTV
-779 EGTDYESV
+779 EGTDYESII
-787 MDVFRNATLSG
+787 NTIKSATLSG
-798 NVVREKLLSLTS
+798 DMVRGTLLTLGNIGRTDNN
-810 LTGEKSSIEWGG
+810 TG
-822 YADKIE
+822 YTDKIE
-828 KDAESAKKIADNYF
+828 QDAESAKKIADNYF

-941 KAEAIIPLDGSKRSR
+941 KAEAIIPLDGSKRSK
-956 SLYRETGR
+956 SLYYETGR
-964 ILGEG
+964 ILGMEKG
-969 QGQSS
+969 G
-974 SVFAP
+974 SVTHFSP
-979 QIHITMS
+979 QIHITLS
-986 GSASN
+986 GSASES
-991 QDAEKIRKI
+991 DAEKIRKI

-1005 EASYQKMVKKNKR
+1005 ESSYQKMIKKNKR

>member
-76 IANASESDMA
+76 IANASESDMV
-86 RLTEKAKEMG
+86 RLTGKAKEMG
-96 AKTVFSAKESGEAF
+96 ATTKFTAVESGQAF

-118 KTGQMLN
+118 KTNQMLN
-125 GIEGI
+125 GISGI
-130 MNLAAAS
+130 MSLAAAS
-137 GEELGTTSDIVT
+137 GEDLGITSDIVT
-149 DALTAFGLKAKDSTH
+149 DALTAFGLKAKDSAH
-164 FANVLAQAATS
+164 FSDVLAQASAS
-175 SNTNVG
+175 ANTNVS

-203 VSLALGLMA
+203 TSLALGLMA

-221 GRALKTAIA
+221 GRSLKTAIA

-238 MEAAM
+238 MAATM
-243 KKYNISLKDN
+243 KKYNISLKDSD
-253 HGNVKDFKSVLD
+253 GGTKSLKSTID
-265 NVRDSL
+265 NIRESL
-271 GQITDKKERAAA
+271 GKIDDKKERAAA
-283 IKTIFGKDAMA
+283 IKNIFGKDALA
-294 GMSAIITASK
+294 GMSAIITASE
-304 KDYDSLTKS
+304 KDYDKLTKA

-327 RLDNFKGDVEQ
+327 KMDNLKGDMA
-338 LSGALETKAIEIY
+338 LLTSALETKAINIY
-351 ELSAGPLR
+351 ELTSGPLR
-359 DVTQE
+359 EVTQD
-364 LTSWV
+364 LTDWV
-369 EEFDINSGAQKLED
+369 EEFDVNSAAQKLED
-383 FGASVID
+383 FGSSVMNV
-390 AAEPLLNVGEWLL
+390 AEPLLNMGEWLL

-409 VTAISGV
+409 VNAISGV
-416 AGVLTA
+416 AGTLVA

-431 ITASVKTL
+431 ITTSVKTL
-439 NLALKANPILF
+439 NVALKANPVLF

-456 GIVSAMGLAVY
+456 GILTGIGVAVY
-467 EAGEQAKEAS
+467 KAGEDAKEAS
-477 LDSHFG
+477 LDEHFG

-609 LSNKISKRLKK
+609 LSDKISKRLKK

-684 IDEIKEGAQEALE
+684 IDEIKKGAQEALE

-730 TINDAQNKG
+730 TISDAKNKG
-739 AEFLYNTLLDTY
+739 AEFMYNSLMDTY
-751 GKDIQS
+751 GRDIKWKYYGE
-757 GNYGGGNAKAIQQ
+757 GNGTAISQL
-770 IIDKMSPTF
+770 IEKMLPSVAGTEYEGKLKTIDKAASAHSSYNL
-779 EGTDYESV
+779 GTWLHLDDEVS
-787 MDVFRNATLSG
+787 
-798 NVVREKLLSLTS
+798 
-810 LTGEKSSIEWGG
+810 
-822 YADKIE
+822 
-828 KDAESAKKIADNYF
+828 AESPAAELAKKYLDTKDLANLDLATPL
-842 SEVGNSS
+842 SKSS
-849 KKSGEAA
+849 KKGGKAA
-856 VKTMKDVIKNG
+856 ATTIKDTVKT
-867 LVSGVNANMPIS
+867 
-879 ITGNYA
+879 
-885 VTSSG
+885 
-890 STASSS
+890 
-896 SGTTTKKSAAD
+896 
-907 ELNSPDLAKK
+907 ELNSGVSATMPVNIKGNYTVSSDENLVKKDTSNGAVAKNSVK
-917 FGVPGHATG
+917 VPGHATG

-964 ILGEG
+964 LLGEG

>member
-1 MAKDTEL
+1 MARDTEL

-32 RSYTKMKNTTKI
+32 RSYNKMKNTTKI
-44 AAAAIA
+44 AATAIA

-76 IANASESDMA
+76 IANASESDMV

-96 AKTVFSAKESGEAF
+96 ATTKFTATQSGQAF

-118 KTGQMLN
+118 KTSQMLN
-125 GIEGI
+125 GISGI
-130 MNLAAAS
+130 MSLAAAS

-149 DALTAFGLKAKDSTH
+149 DALTAFNLKAKDSGH
-164 FANVLAQAATS
+164 FSDVLAQTS
-175 SNTNVG
+175 ASANTNVS

-193 AGSMGYSIED
+193 AGSMGYSVED
-203 VSLALGLMA
+203 ISLALGLMA
-212 NASVKSSIA
+212 NASVKGSMA
-221 GRALKTAIA
+221 GTALKTAIA

-243 KKYNISLKDN
+243 KKYNISLKDS

-271 GQITDKKERAAA
+271 GQLTDKKERAAA
-283 IKTIFGKDAMA
+283 IKTIFGKEALA

-304 KDYDSLTKS
+304 KDYDSLTES

-327 RLDNFKGDVEQ
+327 KMDNLKGDMD
-338 LSGALETKAIEIY
+338 LLTSALETKAINIY
-351 ELSAGPLR
+351 ELTSGPLR
-359 DVTQE
+359 EVTQNI
-364 LTSWV
+364 TDWV
-369 EEFDINSGAQKLED
+369 EEFDVNSAAQKLED
-383 FGASVID
+383 FGGAVMD
-390 AAEPLLNVGEWLL
+390 AAEPLLDVGEWLL

-409 VTAISGV
+409 VDAIGGV
-416 AGVLTA
+416 AGTLAA

-431 ITASVKTL
+431 ITSSVKAL
-439 NLALKANPILF
+439 NIALKANPVLF

-456 GIVSAMGLAVY
+456 GTLTAIGIAVY
-467 EAGEQAKEAS
+467 QAGEQAKEAS
-477 LDSHFG
+477 LEDHFG
-483 NIAFSMDQ
+483 NIAFSMDE

-505 QAVSELLS
+505 QEVSELLS
-513 STKVSDGFLK
+513 STRVSDGFLK
-523 QMQKASNE
+523 QMQKAANE

-541 GLEISDED
+541 GLKISNED
-549 ISDYKSNVESY
+549 ISDYKSNVETY

-567 ISNQGYTVNIATNLL
+567 INNQGYTVNIATNLL
-582 YDDEDKKNKLLKDN
+582 YDDGDTKNKLIKDN

-609 LSNKISKRLKK
+609 LSDKISKRLKK

-666 KEMTAD
+666 KNMTAD

-708 RGKITEQEMQKEK
+708 RGKITEEEMKKEK
-721 KSNAEAYNK
+721 ESNAEAYNK
-730 TINDAQNKG
+730 TISDAKNKG
-739 AEFLYNTLLDTY
+739 AEFMYNSLMDTY
-751 GKDIQS
+751 GRDIKY
-757 GNYGGGNAKAIQQ
+757 GNYADGNAKAIQQ
-770 IIDKMSPTF
+770 IIDKMAPTV
-779 EGTDYESV
+779 EGTDYESII
-787 MDVFRNATLSG
+787 NTIKSATLSG
-798 NVVREKLLSLTS
+798 DMVRGTLLTLGNIGRTDNN
-810 LTGEKSSIEWGG
+810 TG
-822 YADKIE
+822 YTDKIE
-828 KDAESAKKIADNYF
+828 QDAESAKKIADNYF

-941 KAEAIIPLDGSKRSR
+941 KAEAIIPLDGSKRSK
-956 SLYRETGR
+956 SLYYETGR
-964 ILGEG
+964 ILGMEKG
-969 QGQSS
+969 G
-974 SVFAP
+974 SVTHFSP
-979 QIHITMS
+979 QIHITLS
-986 GSASN
+986 GSASES
-991 QDAEKIRKI
+991 DAEKIRKI

-1005 EASYQKMVKKNKR
+1005 ESSYQKMIKKNKR

>member
-76 IANASESDMA
+76 IANASESDMV
-86 RLTEKAKEMG
+86 RLTDKAKEMG
-96 AKTVFSAKESGEAF
+96 ATTKFTAVESGQAF

-118 KTGQMLN
+118 KTNQMLN
-125 GIEGI
+125 GISGI
-130 MNLAAAS
+130 MSLAAAS
-137 GEELGTTSDIVT
+137 GEDLGITSDIVT
-149 DALTAFGLKAKDSTH
+149 DALTAFGLKAKDSAH
-164 FANVLAQAATS
+164 FSDVLAQASAS
-175 SNTNVG
+175 ANTNVS

-203 VSLALGLMA
+203 TSLALGLMA

-221 GRALKTAIA
+221 GRSLKTAIA

-238 MEAAM
+238 MAATM
-243 KKYNISLKDN
+243 KKYNISLKDSD
-253 HGNVKDFKSVLD
+253 GGTKSLKSTID
-265 NVRDSL
+265 NIRESL
-271 GQITDKKERAAA
+271 GKIDDKKERAAA
-283 IKTIFGKDAMA
+283 IKNIFGKDALA
-294 GMSAIITASK
+294 GMSAIITASE
-304 KDYDSLTKS
+304 KDYNNLTKA

-327 RLDNFKGDVEQ
+327 KMDNLKGDMD
-338 LSGALETKAIEIY
+338 LLTSALETKAINIY
-351 ELSAGPLR
+351 ELTSGPLR
-359 DVTQE
+359 EVTQD
-364 LTSWV
+364 LTDWV
-369 EEFDINSGAQKLED
+369 EEFDVNSAAQKLED
-383 FGASVID
+383 FGSSVMD
-390 AAEPLLNVGEWLL
+390 VAEPLLNVGEWLL

-450 GGIAVA
+450 GGMAVA
-456 GIVSAMGLAVY
+456 GLIAGVGVAVY
-467 EAGEQAKEAS
+467 QAGEQAKRSS
-477 LDSHFG
+477 LDAHFG

-609 LSNKISKRLKK
+609 LSDKISKRLKK

-730 TINDAQNKG
+730 TISDAKNKG
-739 AEFLYNTLLDTY
+739 AEFMYNSLMDTY
-751 GKDIQS
+751 GRDIKWKYYGE
-757 GNYGGGNAKAIQQ
+757 GNGTAISQL
-770 IIDKMSPTF
+770 IEKMLPSVAGTEYEGKLKTIDKAASAHSSYNL
-779 EGTDYESV
+779 GTWLHLDDEVS
-787 MDVFRNATLSG
+787 
-798 NVVREKLLSLTS
+798 
-810 LTGEKSSIEWGG
+810 
-822 YADKIE
+822 
-828 KDAESAKKIADNYF
+828 AESPAAELAKKYLDTKDLANLDLATPL
-842 SEVGNSS
+842 SKSS
-849 KKSGEAA
+849 KKGGKAA
-856 VKTMKDVIKNG
+856 ATTIKDTVKT
-867 LVSGVNANMPIS
+867 
-879 ITGNYA
+879 
-885 VTSSG
+885 
-890 STASSS
+890 
-896 SGTTTKKSAAD
+896 
-907 ELNSPDLAKK
+907 ELNSGVSATMPVNIKGNYTVSSDENLVKKDTSNGAVAKNSVK
-917 FGVPGHATG
+917 VPGHATG

-964 ILGEG
+964 LLGEG